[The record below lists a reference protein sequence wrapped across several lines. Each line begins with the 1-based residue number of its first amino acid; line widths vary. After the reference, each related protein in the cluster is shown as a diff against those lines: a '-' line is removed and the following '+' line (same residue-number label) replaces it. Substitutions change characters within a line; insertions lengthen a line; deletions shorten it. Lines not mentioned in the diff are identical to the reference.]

1 MEIKKDID
9 FGGLMNKNM
18 LRNSLFIGAL
28 LMAVS
33 PLLAADEQTFEQK
46 EQQLLS
52 AAEPEV
58 QTEAQA
64 ETEEIPKEIGEEDG
78 FWTKLKKAF
87 ATKEE
92 KPDLSNK
99 IEQEIQVLMFEGRTY
114 FRKGEYQKA
123 LNTFAEVT
131 KRDPYNPLARRYM
144 SSCNEKLIR
153 IEEDNVNLTALQR
166 IQDVE
171 KSMLI
176 MTEKQ
181 KDRDEAVASAGI
193 SNIADEKM
201 SRIIKELSFVDE
213 PMVNVFETIR
223 DEANFNLVMQPAV
236 ANSIQN
242 ATLTISLK
250 DISVADALAIICK
263 LRNLNYSVEGE
274 SIAITTKD
282 SARIISKTF
291 RLSRGLDTIE
301 VLNKESLRTPTD
313 KAKELLRRIGIQD
326 VQGASVVYDART
338 NQLIV
343 RNTAENLALIENFLK
358 YFDKTPSQ
366 VEIEARFVTVS
377 NDDMNELVF
386 RHFLTQNYRWNRKD
400 KYGDKYYLEAP
411 NKERE
416 MTSGLRYIR
425 SYMDE
430 DAYDPINSAYRIPS
444 TVDTGSDYGDYMS
457 IANLR
462 PNQPAYGDASIS
474 DIQTMYSSL
483 EQNNGTANEYRR
495 KSQAAYQAYQNFYR
509 QNQSILDG
517 NGPNKTYYQGQLES
531 LRSNYVANAT
541 RYVDALGSI
550 AGSQANIAKAKV
562 QDTSVNDGLGKVFDV
577 SGVLGPAQY
586 RSVIYALSNQEGV
599 ETIFAPKVTV
609 VSGNRAELKEVI
621 RIRYNKTIEEAE
633 DQDVDVGD
641 AQSVIYDY
649 AVTPKDWET
658 REYGT
663 KLVVTPSVQTDE
675 RTIELEV
682 NPEVSDLLGF
692 RRFVSSRNN
701 VYELPQFFVQ
711 NLKTTVLV
719 NDGDTLVMGGL
730 MKNDLVRTKDRTPI
744 LADLPWIGR
753 FWRGES
759 EVAKKSNL
767 LIFINAKLVDPSGT
781 PRRGAVV
788 KGATANR

>member
-1 MEIKKDID
+1 
-9 FGGLMNKNM
+9 MNKNM
-18 LRNSLFIGAL
+18 LKMSLFIGLVAL
-28 LMAVS
+28 AVS
-33 PLLAADEQTFEQK
+33 PLLAADDQTFEQK

-58 QTEAQA
+58 QTEAKA
-64 ETEEIPKEIGEEDG
+64 ETIEIPKEVGEEDG
-78 FWTKLKKAF
+78 FWTKIKKAF

-92 KPDLSNK
+92 KPDLDNK
-99 IEQEIQVLMFEGRTY
+99 TEQEIQVLMFEGRTY
-114 FRKGEYQKA
+114 YRKGEYQKA

-144 SSCNEKLIR
+144 SSCNEKLLR
-153 IEEDNVNLTALQR
+153 IEEDNVDLTALQR

-181 KDRDEAVASAGI
+181 KDRDEAVANAGI
-193 SNIADEKM
+193 STVTDEKM
-201 SRIIKELSFVDE
+201 NRVIKELSFVDE
-213 PMVNVFETIR
+213 PMVNVLESIR
-223 DEANFNLVMQPAV
+223 DEANLNLVMQPAA

-242 ATLTISLK
+242 ATLTLSLPN
-250 DISVADALAIICK
+250 ISVADALDMICK
-263 LRNLNYSVEGE
+263 LRKLNYSVDGE
-274 SIAITTKD
+274 SITITTQD
-282 SARIISKTF
+282 SARIISRTF
-291 RLSRGLDTIE
+291 RLSRGLDSIE

-313 KAKELLRRIGIQD
+313 KAKELLRRIGVTEVKD
-326 VQGASVVYDART
+326 ASVVYDART

-343 RNTAENLALIENFLK
+343 RNTADNLALIEKFLK
-358 YFDKTPSQ
+358 NFDKTPSQ
-366 VEIEARFVTVS
+366 VEIEARFVTVA

-386 RHFLTQNYRWNRKD
+386 RHFLTHNYRWNRKD

-425 SYMDE
+425 SFMDD
-430 DAYDPINSAYRIPS
+430 DAYDPVGSAYRLPDM
-444 TVDTGSDYGDYMS
+444 VDTGSDYGDYMS
-457 IANLR
+457 VAKLR
-462 PNQPAYGDASIS
+462 PNQPAYGNPAID
-474 DIQTMYSSL
+474 DIQSMYSSL
-483 EQNNGTANEYRR
+483 EQNTGTANEYKR
-495 KSQAAYQAYQNFYR
+495 KAQSSYQAMQNFYR
-509 QNQSILDG
+509 KYQSILD
-517 NGPNKTYYQGQLES
+517 NSSAPNRSFYMNQLET
-531 LRSNYVANAT
+531 LRSNYYSNAQS
-541 RYVDALGSI
+541 YVDALGSI
-550 AGSQANIAKAKV
+550 AGSQSSIANANVTDVVA
-562 QDTSVNDGLGKVFDV
+562 NDGLGKVFDI

-586 RSVIYALSNQEGV
+586 RSVIYALANQEGV

-621 RIRYNKTIEEAE
+621 RVRYNKTIEEAE

-730 MKNDLVRTKDRTPI
+730 MKNDLIRTKDRTPI

-781 PRRGAVV
+781 PRRGATV
-788 KGATANR
+788 KTAPTASR

>member
-1 MEIKKDID
+1 
-9 FGGLMNKNM
+9 MNKNM
-18 LRNSLFIGAL
+18 LKMSLIIGL
-28 LMAVS
+28 VMLAVS
-33 PLLAADEQTFEQK
+33 PLLADDEQTFEQK
-46 EQQLLS
+46 EQQLLN

-58 QTEAQA
+58 QTEAKA
-64 ETEEIPKEIGEEDG
+64 ETIEIPKEVGEEDG
-78 FWTKLKKAF
+78 FWTKIKNAF

-92 KPDLSNK
+92 KPDLDNK
-99 IEQEIQVLMFEGRTY
+99 TEQEIQVLMFEGRTY
-114 FRKGEYQKA
+114 YRKGEYQKA

-144 SSCNEKLIR
+144 SSCNEKLLR
-153 IEEDNVNLTALQR
+153 IEEDNVDLTALQR

-176 MTEKQ
+176 LTEKQ
-181 KDRDEAVASAGI
+181 KDRDEAVSNAGI
-193 SNIADEKM
+193 STVTDEKM
-201 SRIIKELSFVDE
+201 NRVIKELSFIDE
-213 PMVNVFETIR
+213 PMVNVLETIR
-223 DEANFNLVMQPAV
+223 EEANLNLVMQPAA

-242 ATLTISLK
+242 ATLTLSLQN
-250 DISVADALAIICK
+250 ISVADALDMICK
-263 LRNLNYSVEGE
+263 LRKLNYNADGE
-274 SIAITTKD
+274 SITITTQD
-282 SARIISKTF
+282 SARIISRTF
-291 RLSRGLDTIE
+291 RLSRGLDSIE

-313 KAKELLRRIGIQD
+313 KAKELLRRIGVTEVKD
-326 VQGASVVYDART
+326 ASVVYDART

-343 RNTAENLALIENFLK
+343 RNTAENLALIEKFLK
-358 YFDKTPSQ
+358 NFDKTPSQ

-377 NDDMNELVF
+377 NDNMNELVF
-386 RHFLTQNYRWNRKD
+386 RHFLTHNYRWNRKD

-425 SYMDE
+425 SFMDD
-430 DAYDPINSAYRIPS
+430 DAYDPVNSAYRMPS

-457 IANLR
+457 VAHLR
-462 PNQPAYGDASIS
+462 PNQPAYGAATIS
-474 DIQTMYSSL
+474 DIQSMYSSL
-483 EQNNGTANEYRR
+483 EQSTGTANEYKR
-495 KSQAAYQAYQNFYR
+495 KAQASYQAMQNFYR
-509 QNQSILDG
+509 QNQSILDNSSAPNRSFYMEQLG
-517 NGPNKTYYQGQLES
+517 N
-531 LRSNYVANAT
+531 LRSNYTSNAEK
-541 RYVDALGSI
+541 YVSALGSI
-550 AGSQANIAKAKV
+550 AGSQADIANAKV
-562 QDTSVNDGLGKVFDV
+562 QDTAIDDGLGKVFDI

-621 RIRYNKTIEEAE
+621 RVRYNKTIEEAE

-730 MKNDLVRTKDRTPI
+730 MKNDLIRTKDRTPI

-781 PRRGAVV
+781 PRRGATV
-788 KGATANR
+788 KTAPTASR

>member
-1 MEIKKDID
+1 MRQI
-9 FGGLMNKNM
+9 MT
-18 LRNSLFIGAL
+18 NSLIAGAL
-28 LMAVS
+28 MLAVTPLM
-33 PLLAADEQTFEQK
+33 AADEPTFAEK
-46 EQQLLS
+46 EQQLLN

-58 QTEAQA
+58 QTEAQP
-64 ETEEIPKEIGEEDG
+64 EVVEIPKEVGEEDG
-78 FWTKLKKAF
+78 FWTKIGKAF

-92 KPDLSNK
+92 SPDMNNK
-99 IEQEIQVLMFEGRTY
+99 TEQEVSVLMFEGRTY
-114 FRKGEYQKA
+114 YRKGEYQKA

-144 SSCNEKLIR
+144 SSCNEKLLR
-153 IEEDNVNLTALQR
+153 IEKDNVDLTAMQR

-181 KDRDEAVASAGI
+181 KDRGEAVENAGI
-193 SNIADEKM
+193 SNVADEKM
-201 SRIIKELSFVDE
+201 NRVIKQLDFVDE
-213 PMVNVFETIR
+213 PMTSVLETIR
-223 DEANFNLVMQPAV
+223 DEAALNLVMQPQV
-236 ANSIQN
+236 ASALQG
-242 ATLTISLK
+242 ATLTLSLK
-250 DISVADALAIICK
+250 DISVADALEMVCK
-263 LRNLNYSVEGE
+263 LRNLNYSVDGE
-274 SIAITTKD
+274 SISVTTKD

-291 RLSRGLDTIE
+291 RLSRSLESIE
-301 VLNKESLRTPTD
+301 VLNKESLRTPSD
-313 KAKELLRRIGIQD
+313 KAKELLRRLGVQD
-326 VQGASVVYDART
+326 VPGASVVYDARS

-343 RNTAENLALIENFLK
+343 RNTAENLNLIENWLK
-358 YFDKTPSQ
+358 NFDKTPSQ

-377 NDDMNELVF
+377 NEDMNELVF
-386 RHFLTQNYRWNRKD
+386 RHFLTKNYRWGRSN
-400 KYGDKYYLEAP
+400 KYGDRYYLSAP
-411 NKERE
+411 NKEKE

-430 DAYDPINSAYRIPS
+430 DAYDPLGSAYRLPS
-444 TVDTGSDYGDYMS
+444 TIDTGNDYDDYMGTK
-457 IANLR
+457 ALR
-462 PNQPAYGDASIS
+462 PQIGEYGQASIS
-474 DIQTMYSSL
+474 DIQSMYSSM
-483 EQNNGTANEYRR
+483 EQYSASAMENKR
-495 KSQAAYQAYQNFYR
+495 KAQAAYQAYNNFYR
-509 QNQSILDG
+509 QYQSIIDNSSNPRRDFYLSQLDVL
-517 NGPNKTYYQGQLES
+517 K
-531 LRSNYVANAT
+531 SNYTSSAT
-541 RYVDALGSI
+541 KYVDALGSVMGAQSDI
-550 AGSQANIAKAKV
+550 TQAGPV
-562 QDTSVNDGLGKVFDV
+562 QTAVDDGLGKVFDV
-577 SGVLGPAQY
+577 SGVLGPAQF
-586 RSVIYALSNQEGV
+586 RSVIYALNNQEGV

-621 RIRYNKTIEEAE
+621 RVRYNKTIEEAE

-711 NLKTTVLV
+711 NLKTTVYV

-730 MKNDLVRTKDRTPI
+730 MKNDVIRTKDKTPI
-744 LADLPWIGR
+744 LGDLPWIGR

-781 PRRGAVV
+781 PRRGNVA
-788 KGATANR
+788 KTATASR

>member
-1 MEIKKDID
+1 
-9 FGGLMNKNM
+9 MNKNM
-18 LRNSLFIGAL
+18 LKMSLIIGLVAL
-28 LMAVS
+28 AVS
-33 PLLAADEQTFEQK
+33 PLLAADDQTFEQK

-58 QTEAQA
+58 QTEAKA
-64 ETEEIPKEIGEEDG
+64 ETIEIPKEVGEEDG
-78 FWTKLKKAF
+78 FWTKIKKAF

-92 KPDLSNK
+92 KPDLDNK
-99 IEQEIQVLMFEGRTY
+99 TEQEIQVLMFEGRTY
-114 FRKGEYQKA
+114 YRKGEYQKA

-144 SSCNEKLIR
+144 SSCNEKLLR
-153 IEEDNVNLTALQR
+153 IEEDNVDLTALQR

-181 KDRDEAVASAGI
+181 KDRDEAVANAGI
-193 SNIADEKM
+193 STVTDEKM
-201 SRIIKELSFVDE
+201 NRVIKELSFVDE
-213 PMVNVFETIR
+213 PMVNVLESIR
-223 DEANFNLVMQPAV
+223 EEANLNLVMQPAA

-242 ATLTISLK
+242 ATLTLSLPN
-250 DISVADALAIICK
+250 ISVADALDMICK
-263 LRNLNYSVEGE
+263 LRKLNYSVDGE
-274 SIAITTKD
+274 SITITTQD
-282 SARIISKTF
+282 SARIISRTF
-291 RLSRGLDTIE
+291 RLSRGLDSIE

-313 KAKELLRRIGIQD
+313 KAKELLRRIGVTEVKD
-326 VQGASVVYDART
+326 ASVVYDART

-343 RNTAENLALIENFLK
+343 RNTADNLALIEKFLK
-358 YFDKTPSQ
+358 NFDKTPSQ
-366 VEIEARFVTVS
+366 VEIEARFVTVA

-386 RHFLTQNYRWNRKD
+386 RHFLTHNYRWNRKD

-425 SYMDE
+425 SFMDE
-430 DAYDPINSAYRIPS
+430 DAYDPVGSAYRLPDM
-444 TVDTGSDYGDYMS
+444 VDTGSDYGDYMS
-457 IANLR
+457 VAKLR
-462 PNQPAYGDASIS
+462 PNQPAYGNPAVD
-474 DIQTMYSSL
+474 DIQSMYSSL
-483 EQNNGTANEYRR
+483 EQNTGTANEYKR
-495 KSQAAYQAYQNFYR
+495 KAQSSYQAMQNFYR
-509 QNQSILDG
+509 QYQSILD
-517 NGPNKTYYQGQLES
+517 NSSSPNRSFYMNQLET
-531 LRSNYVANAT
+531 LRSNYYSNAQS
-541 RYVDALGSI
+541 YVDALGSI
-550 AGSQANIAKAKV
+550 AGSQSSIANANVNDVVA
-562 QDTSVNDGLGKVFDV
+562 NDGLGKVFDI

-586 RSVIYALSNQEGV
+586 RSVIYALANQEGV

-621 RIRYNKTIEEAE
+621 RVRYNKTIEEAE

-730 MKNDLVRTKDRTPI
+730 MKNDLIRTKDRTPI

-781 PRRGAVV
+781 PRRGATV
-788 KGATANR
+788 KTAPTASR

>member
-1 MEIKKDID
+1 
-9 FGGLMNKNM
+9 MNKNM
-18 LRNSLFIGAL
+18 LKMSLIIGL
-28 LMAVS
+28 VMLAVS
-33 PLLAADEQTFEQK
+33 PLLADDEQTFEQK
-46 EQQLLS
+46 EQQLLN

-58 QTEAQA
+58 QTEAKA
-64 ETEEIPKEIGEEDG
+64 ETIEIPKEVGEEDG
-78 FWTKLKKAF
+78 FWTKIKNAF

-92 KPDLSNK
+92 KPDLDNK
-99 IEQEIQVLMFEGRTY
+99 TEQEIQVLMFEGRTY
-114 FRKGEYQKA
+114 YRKGEYQKA

-144 SSCNEKLIR
+144 SSCNEKLLR
-153 IEEDNVNLTALQR
+153 IEEDNVDLTALQR

-176 MTEKQ
+176 LTEKQ
-181 KDRDEAVASAGI
+181 KDRDEAVSNAGI
-193 SNIADEKM
+193 STVTDEKM
-201 SRIIKELSFVDE
+201 NRVIKELSFIDE
-213 PMVNVFETIR
+213 PMVNVLETIR
-223 DEANFNLVMQPAV
+223 EEANLNLVMQPAA

-242 ATLTISLK
+242 ATLTLSLSN
-250 DISVADALAIICK
+250 ISVADALDMICK
-263 LRNLNYSVEGE
+263 LRKLNYNVDGE
-274 SIAITTKD
+274 SITITTQD
-282 SARIISKTF
+282 SARIISRTF
-291 RLSRGLDTIE
+291 RLSRGLDSIE

-313 KAKELLRRIGIQD
+313 KAKELLRRIGVTEVKD
-326 VQGASVVYDART
+326 ASVVYDSRT

-343 RNTAENLALIENFLK
+343 RNTAENLALIEKFLK
-358 YFDKTPSQ
+358 NFDKTPSQ

-377 NDDMNELVF
+377 NDNMNELVF
-386 RHFLTQNYRWNRKD
+386 RHFLTHNYRWNRKD

-425 SYMDE
+425 SFMDD
-430 DAYDPINSAYRIPS
+430 DAYDPVNSAYRMPS

-457 IANLR
+457 VAHLR
-462 PNQPAYGDASIS
+462 PNQPAYGATTIS
-474 DIQTMYSSL
+474 DIQSMYSSL
-483 EQNNGTANEYRR
+483 EQSTGTANEYKR
-495 KSQAAYQAYQNFYR
+495 KAQASYQAMQNFYR
-509 QNQSILDG
+509 QNQSIFD
-517 NGPNKTYYQGQLES
+517 NSSAPNRSFYVEQLGT
-531 LRSNYVANAT
+531 LRSNYTSNAEK
-541 RYVDALGSI
+541 YVSALGSI
-550 AGSQANIAKAKV
+550 AGSQADIANAKV
-562 QDTSVNDGLGKVFDV
+562 QDTAIDDGLGKVFDI

-621 RIRYNKTIEEAE
+621 RVRYNKTIEEAE

-730 MKNDLVRTKDRTPI
+730 MKNDLIRTKDRTPI

-781 PRRGAVV
+781 PRRGATV
-788 KGATANR
+788 KTAPTASR

>member
-1 MEIKKDID
+1 
-9 FGGLMNKNM
+9 MNKNM
-18 LRNSLFIGAL
+18 LKMSLFIGLVAL
-28 LMAVS
+28 AVS
-33 PLLAADEQTFEQK
+33 PLLAADDQTFEQK

-58 QTEAQA
+58 QTEAKA
-64 ETEEIPKEIGEEDG
+64 ETIEIPKEVGEEDG
-78 FWTKLKKAF
+78 FWTKIKKAF

-92 KPDLSNK
+92 KPDLDNK
-99 IEQEIQVLMFEGRTY
+99 TEQEIQVLMFEGRTY
-114 FRKGEYQKA
+114 YRKGEYQKA

-144 SSCNEKLIR
+144 SSCNEKLLR
-153 IEEDNVNLTALQR
+153 IEEDNVDLTALQR

-181 KDRDEAVASAGI
+181 KDRDEAVANAGI
-193 SNIADEKM
+193 STVTDEKM
-201 SRIIKELSFVDE
+201 NRVIKELSFVDE
-213 PMVNVFETIR
+213 PMVNVLESIR
-223 DEANFNLVMQPAV
+223 DEANLNLVMQPAA

-242 ATLTISLK
+242 ATLTLSLPN
-250 DISVADALAIICK
+250 ISVADALDMICK
-263 LRNLNYSVEGE
+263 LRKLNYNVDGE
-274 SIAITTKD
+274 SITITTQD
-282 SARIISKTF
+282 SARIISRTF
-291 RLSRGLDTIE
+291 RLSRGLDSIE

-313 KAKELLRRIGIQD
+313 KAKELLRRIGVTEVKD
-326 VQGASVVYDART
+326 ASVVYDART

-343 RNTAENLALIENFLK
+343 RNTADNLALIEKFLK
-358 YFDKTPSQ
+358 NFDKTPSQ
-366 VEIEARFVTVS
+366 VEIEARFVTVA

-386 RHFLTQNYRWNRKD
+386 RHFLTHNYRWNRKD

-425 SYMDE
+425 SFMDD
-430 DAYDPINSAYRIPS
+430 DAYDPVGSAYRLPDM
-444 TVDTGSDYGDYMS
+444 VDTGSDYGDYMS
-457 IANLR
+457 VAKLR
-462 PNQPAYGDASIS
+462 PNQPAYGNPAVD
-474 DIQTMYSSL
+474 DIQSMYSSL
-483 EQNNGTANEYRR
+483 EQNTGTANEYKR
-495 KSQAAYQAYQNFYR
+495 KAQSSYQAMQNFYR
-509 QNQSILDG
+509 QYQSILD
-517 NGPNKTYYQGQLES
+517 NSSAPNRSFYMNQLET
-531 LRSNYVANAT
+531 LRSNYYSNAQS
-541 RYVDALGSI
+541 YVDALGSI
-550 AGSQANIAKAKV
+550 AGSQSSIANANVTDVVA
-562 QDTSVNDGLGKVFDV
+562 NDGLGKVFDI

-586 RSVIYALSNQEGV
+586 RSVIYALANQEGV

-621 RIRYNKTIEEAE
+621 RVRYNKTIEEAE

-730 MKNDLVRTKDRTPI
+730 MKNDLIRTKDRTPI

-781 PRRGAVV
+781 PRRGATV
-788 KGATANR
+788 KTAPTASR

>member
-1 MEIKKDID
+1 
-9 FGGLMNKNM
+9 MNKNILIM
-18 LRNSLFIGAL
+18 SLAVGAFL
-28 LMAVS
+28 VAS
-33 PLLAADEQTFEQK
+33 SSLLAADEQTFEQK
-46 EQQLLS
+46 EQQLLN

-58 QTEAQA
+58 QTEAKA
-64 ETEEIPKEIGEEDG
+64 ETIEIPKEVGEEDS
-78 FWTKLKKAF
+78 FWTKLKNAF
-87 ATKEE
+87 AEKEE
-92 KPDLSNK
+92 KPDLDNK
-99 IEQEIQVLMFEGRTY
+99 TEQEIQVLMFEGRTY
-114 FRKGEYQKA
+114 YRKGEYQKA

-144 SSCNEKLIR
+144 SSCNEKLLR
-153 IEEDNVNLTALQR
+153 IEEDNVDLTALQR

-176 MTEKQ
+176 LTKNQ
-181 KDRDEAVASAGI
+181 KDRDEAVSNAGI
-193 SNIADEKM
+193 STVADEKM
-201 SRIIKELSFVDE
+201 NRVIKELSFVEE
-213 PMVNVFETIR
+213 PMSSVFETIK
-223 DEANFNLVMQPAV
+223 DESGLNLVMQPAV

-242 ATLTISLK
+242 ATLTINVK
-250 DISVADALAIICK
+250 NISVADALEMICK
-263 LRNLNYSVEGE
+263 LRSLNYSVDGE
-274 SIAITTKD
+274 SITITTKD

-291 RLSRGLDTIE
+291 RLSRGLDSIE

-313 KAKELLRRIGIQD
+313 KAKELLRRIGVTEVKD
-326 VQGASVVYDART
+326 ASVVYDSRT
-338 NQLIV
+338 SQLIV
-343 RNTAENLALIENFLK
+343 RNTAENLSLIENFLK
-358 YFDKTPSQ
+358 NFDKTPSQ

-377 NDDMNELVF
+377 NDNMNELVF
-386 RHFLTQNYRWNRKD
+386 RHFLTHNYRWNRKD

-411 NKERE
+411 NTERE

-425 SYMDE
+425 SFMDD
-430 DAYDPINSAYRIPS
+430 DAYDPINSAYRLPS
-444 TVDTGSDYGDYMS
+444 TVDTGSDYGDFMS
-457 IANLR
+457 VAHLR
-462 PNQPAYGDASIS
+462 PNQKYGDPTVS
-474 DIQTMYSSL
+474 DIQSMYSTL
-483 EQNNGTANEYRR
+483 EQSTGTANEYRR
-495 KSQAAYQAYQNFYR
+495 KAQASYQAYQNFYR
-509 QNQSILDG
+509 QNQSIFD
-517 NGPNKTYYQGQLES
+517 NSSAPNRNFYVEQLGD
-531 LRSNYVANAT
+531 LRSNWVSNAQK
-541 RYVDALGSI
+541 YVDALGSI
-550 AGSQANIAKAKV
+550 TDNRASIANAQV
-562 QDTSVNDGLGKVFDV
+562 QDTSINDGIGKVFDI

-586 RSVIYALSNQEGV
+586 RSVIYALANQEGV

-621 RIRYNKTIEEAE
+621 RVRYNKTIEEAE

-730 MKNDLVRTKDRTPI
+730 MKNDLIRTKDRTPI

-781 PRRGAVV
+781 PRRGATV
-788 KGATANR
+788 KTANASR

>member
-1 MEIKKDID
+1 
-9 FGGLMNKNM
+9 MNKNM
-18 LRNSLFIGAL
+18 LKMSLIIGLVAL
-28 LMAVS
+28 AVS
-33 PLLAADEQTFEQK
+33 PLLAADDQTFEQK

-58 QTEAQA
+58 QTEAKA
-64 ETEEIPKEIGEEDG
+64 ETIEIPKEVGEEDG
-78 FWTKLKKAF
+78 FWTKIKKAF

-92 KPDLSNK
+92 KPDLDNK
-99 IEQEIQVLMFEGRTY
+99 TEQEIQVLMFEGRTY
-114 FRKGEYQKA
+114 YRKGEYQKA

-144 SSCNEKLIR
+144 SSCNEKLLR
-153 IEEDNVNLTALQR
+153 IEEDNVDLTALQR

-181 KDRDEAVASAGI
+181 KDRDEAVANAGI
-193 SNIADEKM
+193 STVTDEKM
-201 SRIIKELSFVDE
+201 NRVIKELSFVDE
-213 PMVNVFETIR
+213 PMVNVLESIR
-223 DEANFNLVMQPAV
+223 DEANLNLVMQPAA

-242 ATLTISLK
+242 ATLTLSLPN
-250 DISVADALAIICK
+250 ISVADALDMICK
-263 LRNLNYSVEGE
+263 LRKLNYSVDGE
-274 SIAITTKD
+274 SITITTQD
-282 SARIISKTF
+282 SARIISRTF
-291 RLSRGLDTIE
+291 RLSRGLDSIE

-313 KAKELLRRIGIQD
+313 KAKELLRRIGVTEVKD
-326 VQGASVVYDART
+326 ASVVYDART

-343 RNTAENLALIENFLK
+343 RNTADNLALIEKFLK
-358 YFDKTPSQ
+358 NFDKTPSQ
-366 VEIEARFVTVS
+366 VEIEARFVTVA

-386 RHFLTQNYRWNRKD
+386 RHFLTHNYRWNRKD

-425 SYMDE
+425 SFMDD
-430 DAYDPINSAYRIPS
+430 DAYDPVGSAYRLPDM
-444 TVDTGSDYGDYMS
+444 VDTGSDYGDYMS
-457 IANLR
+457 VAKLR
-462 PNQPAYGDASIS
+462 PNQPAYGNPAVD
-474 DIQTMYSSL
+474 DIQSMYSSL
-483 EQNNGTANEYRR
+483 EQNTGTANEYKR
-495 KSQAAYQAYQNFYR
+495 KAQSSYQAMQNFYR
-509 QNQSILDG
+509 QYQSILD
-517 NGPNKTYYQGQLES
+517 NSSAPSRSFYMNQLET
-531 LRSNYVANAT
+531 LRSNYYSNAQS
-541 RYVDALGSI
+541 YVDALGSI
-550 AGSQANIAKAKV
+550 AGSQSSIANANVTDVVA
-562 QDTSVNDGLGKVFDV
+562 NDGLGKVFDI

-586 RSVIYALSNQEGV
+586 RSVIYALANQEGV

-621 RIRYNKTIEEAE
+621 RVRYNKTIEEAE

-730 MKNDLVRTKDRTPI
+730 MKNDLIRTKDRTPI

-781 PRRGAVV
+781 PRRGATV
-788 KGATANR
+788 KTAPTASR

>member
-1 MEIKKDID
+1 
-9 FGGLMNKNM
+9 MNKNM
-18 LRNSLFIGAL
+18 LRMSLIIGL
-28 LMAVS
+28 VMLAVS

-58 QTEAQA
+58 QTEAKA
-64 ETEEIPKEIGEEDG
+64 ETIEIPKEVGEEDG
-78 FWTKLKKAF
+78 FWTKLKNAF

-92 KPDLSNK
+92 KPDLDNK
-99 IEQEIQVLMFEGRTY
+99 TEQEIQVLMFEGRTY
-114 FRKGEYQKA
+114 YRKGEYRNA
-123 LNTFAEVT
+123 LNSFAEVT
-131 KRDPYNPLARRYM
+131 KRDPFNPLARRYM
-144 SSCNEKLIR
+144 SSCNEKLLR
-153 IEEDNVNLTALQR
+153 IEEDNVDLTALQR

-176 MTEKQ
+176 LTEKQ
-181 KDRDEAVASAGI
+181 KDRDEAVANAGI
-193 SNIADEKM
+193 STVTDEKM
-201 SRIIKELSFVDE
+201 NRVIKELSFIDE
-213 PMVNVFETIR
+213 PMVNVLETIR
-223 DEANFNLVMQPAV
+223 EEANLNLVMQPAA

-242 ATLTISLK
+242 VTLTLTLT
-250 DISVADALAIICK
+250 DISVADALDMICK
-263 LRNLNYSVEGE
+263 LRKLNYSVDGE
-274 SIAITTKD
+274 SITITTQD
-282 SARIISKTF
+282 SARIISRTF
-291 RLSRGLDTIE
+291 RLSRGLDSIE

-313 KAKELLRRIGIQD
+313 KAKELLRRIG
-326 VQGASVVYDART
+326 VTEVKEASVVYDART

-343 RNTAENLALIENFLK
+343 RNTAENLALIEKFLK
-358 YFDKTPSQ
+358 NFDKTPSQ

-377 NDDMNELVF
+377 NDNMNELVF
-386 RHFLTQNYRWNRKD
+386 RHFLTHNYRWNRKD

-425 SYMDE
+425 SFMDD
-430 DAYDPINSAYRIPS
+430 DAYDPVNSAYRLPS

-457 IANLR
+457 VAHLR
-462 PNQPAYGDASIS
+462 PNQPQYGAATIE
-474 DIQTMYSSL
+474 DIQSMYSSL
-483 EQNNGTANEYRR
+483 EQSTGTATEYKR
-495 KSQAAYQAYQNFYR
+495 KAQASYQAMQNFYR
-509 QNQSILDG
+509 QNQSIFD
-517 NGPNKTYYQGQLES
+517 NSSAPNRAFYMEQLGT
-531 LRSNYVANAT
+531 LRSNYTSNAQK
-541 RYVDALGSI
+541 YVDALGSI
-550 AGSQANIAKAKV
+550 AGSQANIAKANV
-562 QDTSVNDGLGKVFDV
+562 QDTVADDGLGKVFDI

-621 RIRYNKTIEEAE
+621 RVRYNKTIEEAE

-781 PRRGAVV
+781 PRRGATV
-788 KGATANR
+788 KTAPTAAR

>member
-1 MEIKKDID
+1 
-9 FGGLMNKNM
+9 MNKNM
-18 LRNSLFIGAL
+18 LKMSLIIGL
-28 LMAVS
+28 VMLAVS
-33 PLLAADEQTFEQK
+33 PLLADDEQTFEQK
-46 EQQLLS
+46 EQQLLN

-58 QTEAQA
+58 QTEAKA
-64 ETEEIPKEIGEEDG
+64 ETIEIPKEVGEEDG
-78 FWTKLKKAF
+78 FWTKIKNAF

-92 KPDLSNK
+92 KPDLDNK
-99 IEQEIQVLMFEGRTY
+99 TEQEIQVLMFEGRTY
-114 FRKGEYQKA
+114 YRKGEYQKA

-144 SSCNEKLIR
+144 SSCNEKLLR
-153 IEEDNVNLTALQR
+153 IEEDNVDLTALQR

-176 MTEKQ
+176 LTEKQ
-181 KDRDEAVASAGI
+181 KDRDEAVSNAGI
-193 SNIADEKM
+193 STVTDEKM
-201 SRIIKELSFVDE
+201 NRVIKELSFIDE
-213 PMVNVFETIR
+213 PMVNVLETIR
-223 DEANFNLVMQPAV
+223 EEANLNLVMQPAA

-242 ATLTISLK
+242 ATLTLSLQN
-250 DISVADALAIICK
+250 ISVADALDMICK
-263 LRNLNYSVEGE
+263 LRKLNYNADGE
-274 SIAITTKD
+274 SITITTQD
-282 SARIISKTF
+282 SARIISRTF
-291 RLSRGLDTIE
+291 RLSRGLDSIE

-313 KAKELLRRIGIQD
+313 KAKELLRRIGVTEVKD
-326 VQGASVVYDART
+326 ASVVYDART

-343 RNTAENLALIENFLK
+343 RNTAENLALIEKFLK
-358 YFDKTPSQ
+358 NFDKTPSQ

-377 NDDMNELVF
+377 NDNMNELVF
-386 RHFLTQNYRWNRKD
+386 RHFLTHNYRWNRKD

-425 SYMDE
+425 SFMDD
-430 DAYDPINSAYRIPS
+430 DAYDPVNSAYRMPS

-457 IANLR
+457 VAHLR
-462 PNQPAYGDASIS
+462 PNQPAYGAATIS
-474 DIQTMYSSL
+474 DIQSMYSSL
-483 EQNNGTANEYRR
+483 EQSTGTANEYKR
-495 KSQAAYQAYQNFYR
+495 KAQASYQAMQNFYR
-509 QNQSILDG
+509 QNQSILDNSSAPNRTFYLEQLG
-517 NGPNKTYYQGQLES
+517 N
-531 LRSNYVANAT
+531 LRSNYTSNAEK
-541 RYVDALGSI
+541 YVSALGSI
-550 AGSQANIAKAKV
+550 AGSQADIANAKV
-562 QDTSVNDGLGKVFDV
+562 QDTAIDDGLGKVFDI

-586 RSVIYALSNQEGV
+586 RSVIYALANQEGV

-621 RIRYNKTIEEAE
+621 RVRYNKTIEEAE

-730 MKNDLVRTKDRTPI
+730 MKNDLIRTKDRTPI

-781 PRRGAVV
+781 PRRGATV
-788 KGATANR
+788 KTAPTASR

>member
-1 MEIKKDID
+1 
-9 FGGLMNKNM
+9 MNKNM
-18 LRNSLFIGAL
+18 LKMSLIIGL
-28 LMAVS
+28 VMLAVS
-33 PLLAADEQTFEQK
+33 PLLADDEQTFEQK
-46 EQQLLS
+46 EQQLLN

-58 QTEAQA
+58 QTEAKA
-64 ETEEIPKEIGEEDG
+64 ETIEIPKEVGEEDG
-78 FWTKLKKAF
+78 FWTKIKNAF

-92 KPDLSNK
+92 KPDLDNK
-99 IEQEIQVLMFEGRTY
+99 TEQEIQVLMFEGRTY
-114 FRKGEYQKA
+114 YRKGEYQKA

-144 SSCNEKLIR
+144 SSCNEKLLR
-153 IEEDNVNLTALQR
+153 IEEDNVDLTALQR

-176 MTEKQ
+176 LTEKQ
-181 KDRDEAVASAGI
+181 KDRDEAVSNAGI
-193 SNIADEKM
+193 STVTDEKM
-201 SRIIKELSFVDE
+201 NRVIKELSFIDE
-213 PMVNVFETIR
+213 PMVNVLETIR
-223 DEANFNLVMQPAV
+223 EEANLNLVMQPAA

-242 ATLTISLK
+242 ATLTLSLQN
-250 DISVADALAIICK
+250 ISVADALDMICK
-263 LRNLNYSVEGE
+263 LRKLNYNVDGE
-274 SIAITTKD
+274 SITITTQD
-282 SARIISKTF
+282 SARIISRTF
-291 RLSRGLDTIE
+291 RLSRGLDSIE

-313 KAKELLRRIGIQD
+313 KAKELLRRIGVTEVKD
-326 VQGASVVYDART
+326 ASVVYDART

-343 RNTAENLALIENFLK
+343 RNTAENLALIEKFLK
-358 YFDKTPSQ
+358 NFDKTPSQ

-377 NDDMNELVF
+377 NDNMNELVF
-386 RHFLTQNYRWNRKD
+386 RHFLTHNYRWNRKD

-425 SYMDE
+425 SFMDD
-430 DAYDPINSAYRIPS
+430 DAYDPVNSAYRMPS

-457 IANLR
+457 VAHLR
-462 PNQPAYGDASIS
+462 PNQPAYGAATIS
-474 DIQTMYSSL
+474 DIQSMYSSL
-483 EQNNGTANEYRR
+483 EQSTGTANEYKR
-495 KSQAAYQAYQNFYR
+495 KAQASYQAMQNFYR
-509 QNQSILDG
+509 QNQSILDNSSAPNRSFYVEQLG
-517 NGPNKTYYQGQLES
+517 N
-531 LRSNYVANAT
+531 LRSNYTSNAEK
-541 RYVDALGSI
+541 YVSALGSI
-550 AGSQANIAKAKV
+550 AGSQADIANAKV
-562 QDTSVNDGLGKVFDV
+562 QDTAIDDGLGKVFDI

-621 RIRYNKTIEEAE
+621 RVRYNKTIEEAE

-730 MKNDLVRTKDRTPI
+730 MKNDLIRTKDRTPI

-781 PRRGAVV
+781 PRRGATV
-788 KGATANR
+788 KTAPTASR

>member
-1 MEIKKDID
+1 
-9 FGGLMNKNM
+9 MNKNM
-18 LRNSLFIGAL
+18 LKMSLIIGLVAL
-28 LMAVS
+28 AVS
-33 PLLAADEQTFEQK
+33 PLLAADDQTFEQK

-58 QTEAQA
+58 QTEAKA
-64 ETEEIPKEIGEEDG
+64 ETIEIPKEVGEEDG
-78 FWTKLKKAF
+78 FWTKIKKAF

-92 KPDLSNK
+92 KPDLDNK
-99 IEQEIQVLMFEGRTY
+99 TEQEIQVLMFEGRTY
-114 FRKGEYQKA
+114 YRKGEYQKA

-144 SSCNEKLIR
+144 SSCNEKLLR
-153 IEEDNVNLTALQR
+153 IEEDNVDLTALQR

-181 KDRDEAVASAGI
+181 KDRDEAVANAGI
-193 SNIADEKM
+193 STVTDEKM
-201 SRIIKELSFVDE
+201 NRVIKELSFVDE
-213 PMVNVFETIR
+213 PMVNVLESIR
-223 DEANFNLVMQPAV
+223 DEANLNLVMQPAA

-242 ATLTISLK
+242 ATLTLSLPN
-250 DISVADALAIICK
+250 ISVADALDMICK
-263 LRNLNYSVEGE
+263 LRKLNYSVDGE
-274 SIAITTKD
+274 SITITTQD
-282 SARIISKTF
+282 SARIISRTF
-291 RLSRGLDTIE
+291 RLSRGLDSIE

-313 KAKELLRRIGIQD
+313 KAKELLRRIGVTEVKD
-326 VQGASVVYDART
+326 ASVVYDART

-343 RNTAENLALIENFLK
+343 RNTADNLALIEKFLK
-358 YFDKTPSQ
+358 NFDKTPSQ
-366 VEIEARFVTVS
+366 VEIEARFVTVA

-386 RHFLTQNYRWNRKD
+386 RHFLTHNYRWNRKD

-425 SYMDE
+425 SFMDD
-430 DAYDPINSAYRIPS
+430 DAYDPVGSAYRLPDM
-444 TVDTGSDYGDYMS
+444 VDTGSDYGDYMS
-457 IANLR
+457 VAKLR
-462 PNQPAYGDASIS
+462 PNQPAYGNPAVD
-474 DIQTMYSSL
+474 DIQSMYSSL
-483 EQNNGTANEYRR
+483 EQNTGTANEYKR
-495 KSQAAYQAYQNFYR
+495 KAQSSYQAMQNFYR
-509 QNQSILDG
+509 QYQSILD
-517 NGPNKTYYQGQLES
+517 NSSAPNRSFYMNQLET
-531 LRSNYVANAT
+531 LRSNYYSNAQS
-541 RYVDALGSI
+541 YVDALGSI
-550 AGSQANIAKAKV
+550 AGSQSSIANANVTDVVA
-562 QDTSVNDGLGKVFDV
+562 NDGLGKVFDI

-586 RSVIYALSNQEGV
+586 RSVIYALANQEGV

-621 RIRYNKTIEEAE
+621 RVRYNKTIEEAE

-730 MKNDLVRTKDRTPI
+730 MKNDLIRTKDRTPI

-781 PRRGAVV
+781 PRRGATV
-788 KGATANR
+788 KTAPTASR

>member
-1 MEIKKDID
+1 
-9 FGGLMNKNM
+9 MNKNM
-18 LRNSLFIGAL
+18 LKMSLFIGLVAL
-28 LMAVS
+28 AVS
-33 PLLAADEQTFEQK
+33 PLLAADDQTFEQK

-58 QTEAQA
+58 QTEAKA
-64 ETEEIPKEIGEEDG
+64 ETIEIPKEVGEEDG
-78 FWTKLKKAF
+78 FWTKIKKAF

-92 KPDLSNK
+92 KPDLDNK
-99 IEQEIQVLMFEGRTY
+99 TEQEIQVLMFEGRTY
-114 FRKGEYQKA
+114 YRKGEYQKA

-144 SSCNEKLIR
+144 SSCNEKLLR
-153 IEEDNVNLTALQR
+153 IEEDNVDLTALQR
-166 IQDVE
+166 IQDIE

-181 KDRDEAVASAGI
+181 KDRDEAVSNAGI
-193 SNIADEKM
+193 STVTDEKM
-201 SRIIKELSFVDE
+201 NRVIKELSFVDE
-213 PMVNVFETIR
+213 PMVNVLESIR
-223 DEANFNLVMQPAV
+223 DEANLNLVMQPAA

-242 ATLTISLK
+242 ATLTLSLPN
-250 DISVADALAIICK
+250 ISVADALDMICK
-263 LRNLNYSVEGE
+263 LRKLNYNVDGE
-274 SIAITTKD
+274 SITITTQD
-282 SARIISKTF
+282 SARIISRTF
-291 RLSRGLDTIE
+291 RLSRGLDSIE

-313 KAKELLRRIGIQD
+313 KAKELLRRIGVTEVKD
-326 VQGASVVYDART
+326 ASVVYDART

-343 RNTAENLALIENFLK
+343 RNTADNLALIEKFLK
-358 YFDKTPSQ
+358 NFDKTPSQ
-366 VEIEARFVTVS
+366 VEIEARFVTVA

-386 RHFLTQNYRWNRKD
+386 RHFLTHNYRWNRKD

-425 SYMDE
+425 SFMDD
-430 DAYDPINSAYRIPS
+430 DAYDPVGSAYRLPDM
-444 TVDTGSDYGDYMS
+444 VDTGSDYGDYMS
-457 IANLR
+457 VAKLR
-462 PNQPAYGDASIS
+462 PNQPAYGNPAVD
-474 DIQTMYSSL
+474 DIQSMYSSL
-483 EQNNGTANEYRR
+483 EQNTGTANEYKR
-495 KSQAAYQAYQNFYR
+495 KAQSSYQAMQNFYR
-509 QNQSILDG
+509 QYQSILD
-517 NGPNKTYYQGQLES
+517 NSSAPNRSFYMNQLET
-531 LRSNYVANAT
+531 LRSNYYSNAQS
-541 RYVDALGSI
+541 YVDALGSI
-550 AGSQANIAKAKV
+550 AGSQSSIANANVTDVVA
-562 QDTSVNDGLGKVFDV
+562 NDGLGKVFDI

-586 RSVIYALSNQEGV
+586 RSVIYALANQEGV

-621 RIRYNKTIEEAE
+621 RVRYNKTIEEAE

-730 MKNDLVRTKDRTPI
+730 MKNDLIRTKDRTPI

-781 PRRGAVV
+781 PRRGATV
-788 KGATANR
+788 KTAPTASR

>member
-1 MEIKKDID
+1 
-9 FGGLMNKNM
+9 MNKNM
-18 LRNSLFIGAL
+18 LKMSLFIGLVAL
-28 LMAVS
+28 AVS
-33 PLLAADEQTFEQK
+33 PLLAADDQTFEQK

-58 QTEAQA
+58 QTEAKA
-64 ETEEIPKEIGEEDG
+64 ETIEIPKEVGEEDG
-78 FWTKLKKAF
+78 FWTKIKKAF

-92 KPDLSNK
+92 KPDLDNK
-99 IEQEIQVLMFEGRTY
+99 TEQEIQVLMFEGRTY
-114 FRKGEYQKA
+114 YRKGEYQKA

-144 SSCNEKLIR
+144 SSCNEKLLR
-153 IEEDNVNLTALQR
+153 IEEDNVDLTALQR

-181 KDRDEAVASAGI
+181 KDRDEAVANAGI
-193 SNIADEKM
+193 STVTDEKM
-201 SRIIKELSFVDE
+201 NRVIKELSFVDE
-213 PMVNVFETIR
+213 PMVNVLESIR
-223 DEANFNLVMQPAV
+223 DEANLNLVMQPAA

-242 ATLTISLK
+242 ATLTLSLPN
-250 DISVADALAIICK
+250 ISVADALDMICK
-263 LRNLNYSVEGE
+263 LRKLNYSVDGE
-274 SIAITTKD
+274 SITITTQD
-282 SARIISKTF
+282 SARIISRTF
-291 RLSRGLDTIE
+291 RLSRGLDSIE

-313 KAKELLRRIGIQD
+313 KAKELLRRIGVTEVKD
-326 VQGASVVYDART
+326 ASVVYDART

-343 RNTAENLALIENFLK
+343 RNTADNLALIEKFLK
-358 YFDKTPSQ
+358 NFDKTPSQ
-366 VEIEARFVTVS
+366 VEIEARFVTVA

-386 RHFLTQNYRWNRKD
+386 RHFLTHNYRWNRKD

-425 SYMDE
+425 SFMDD
-430 DAYDPINSAYRIPS
+430 DAYDPVGSAYRLPDM
-444 TVDTGSDYGDYMS
+444 VDTGSDYGDYMS
-457 IANLR
+457 VAKLR
-462 PNQPAYGDASIS
+462 PNQPAYGNPAVD
-474 DIQTMYSSL
+474 DIQSMYSSL
-483 EQNNGTANEYRR
+483 EQNTGTANEYKR
-495 KSQAAYQAYQNFYR
+495 KAQSSYQAMQNFYR
-509 QNQSILDG
+509 QYQSILD
-517 NGPNKTYYQGQLES
+517 NSSAPNRSFYMNQLET
-531 LRSNYVANAT
+531 LRSNYYSNAQS
-541 RYVDALGSI
+541 YVDALGSI
-550 AGSQANIAKAKV
+550 AGSQSSIANANVTDVVA
-562 QDTSVNDGLGKVFDV
+562 NDGLGKVFDI

-586 RSVIYALSNQEGV
+586 RSVIYALANQEGV

-621 RIRYNKTIEEAE
+621 RVRYNKTIEEAE

-730 MKNDLVRTKDRTPI
+730 MKNDLIRTKDRTPI

-781 PRRGAVV
+781 PRRGATV
-788 KGATANR
+788 KTAPTASR

>member
-1 MEIKKDID
+1 
-9 FGGLMNKNM
+9 MNKNM
-18 LRNSLFIGAL
+18 LKMSLIIGL
-28 LMAVS
+28 VMLAVS
-33 PLLAADEQTFEQK
+33 PLLADDEQTFEQK
-46 EQQLLS
+46 EQQLLN

-58 QTEAQA
+58 QTEAKA
-64 ETEEIPKEIGEEDG
+64 ETIEIPKEVGEEDG
-78 FWTKLKKAF
+78 FWTKLKNAF

-92 KPDLSNK
+92 KPDLDNK
-99 IEQEIQVLMFEGRTY
+99 TEQEIQVLMFEGRTY
-114 FRKGEYQKA
+114 YRKGEYQKA

-144 SSCNEKLIR
+144 SSCNEKLLR
-153 IEEDNVNLTALQR
+153 IEEDNVDLTALQR

-176 MTEKQ
+176 LTEKQ
-181 KDRDEAVASAGI
+181 KDRDEAVSNAGI
-193 SNIADEKM
+193 STVTDEKM
-201 SRIIKELSFVDE
+201 NRVIKELSFIDE
-213 PMVNVFETIR
+213 PMVNVLETIR
-223 DEANFNLVMQPAV
+223 EEANLNLVMQPAA

-242 ATLTISLK
+242 ATLTLSLTN
-250 DISVADALAIICK
+250 ISVADALDMICK
-263 LRNLNYSVEGE
+263 LRKLNYNADGE
-274 SIAITTKD
+274 SITITTQD
-282 SARIISKTF
+282 SARIISRTF
-291 RLSRGLDTIE
+291 RLSRGLDSIE

-313 KAKELLRRIGIQD
+313 KAKELLRRIGVTEVKD
-326 VQGASVVYDART
+326 ASVVYDART

-343 RNTAENLALIENFLK
+343 RNTAENLALIEKFLK
-358 YFDKTPSQ
+358 NFDKTPSQ

-377 NDDMNELVF
+377 NDNMNELVF
-386 RHFLTQNYRWNRKD
+386 RHFLTHNYRWNRKD

-425 SYMDE
+425 SFMDD
-430 DAYDPINSAYRIPS
+430 DAYDPVNSAYRMPS

-457 IANLR
+457 VAHLR
-462 PNQPAYGDASIS
+462 PNQPAYGAVTIS
-474 DIQTMYSSL
+474 DIQSMYSSL
-483 EQNNGTANEYRR
+483 EQSTGTANEYKR
-495 KSQAAYQAYQNFYR
+495 KAQASYQAMQNFYR
-509 QNQSILDG
+509 QNQSIFD
-517 NGPNKTYYQGQLES
+517 NSSAPNRSFYMEQLGT
-531 LRSNYVANAT
+531 LRSNYTSNAQK
-541 RYVDALGSI
+541 YVDALGSI
-550 AGSQANIAKAKV
+550 AGSQANIAKANV
-562 QDTSVNDGLGKVFDV
+562 QDTVADDGLGKVFDI

-621 RIRYNKTIEEAE
+621 RVRYNKTIEEAE

-781 PRRGAVV
+781 PRRGATV
-788 KGATANR
+788 KTAPTASR

>member
-1 MEIKKDID
+1 
-9 FGGLMNKNM
+9 MNKNM
-18 LRNSLFIGAL
+18 LKMSLFIGLVAL
-28 LMAVS
+28 AVS
-33 PLLAADEQTFEQK
+33 PLLAADDQTFEQK

-58 QTEAQA
+58 QTEAKA
-64 ETEEIPKEIGEEDG
+64 ETIEIPKEVGEEDG
-78 FWTKLKKAF
+78 FWTKIKKAF

-92 KPDLSNK
+92 KPDLDNK
-99 IEQEIQVLMFEGRTY
+99 TEQEIQVLMFEGRTY
-114 FRKGEYQKA
+114 YRKGEYQKA

-144 SSCNEKLIR
+144 SSCNEKLLR
-153 IEEDNVNLTALQR
+153 IEEDNVDLTALQR
-166 IQDVE
+166 IQDIE

-181 KDRDEAVASAGI
+181 KDRDEAVSNAGI
-193 SNIADEKM
+193 STVTDEKM
-201 SRIIKELSFVDE
+201 NRVIKELSFVDE
-213 PMVNVFETIR
+213 PMVNVLESIR
-223 DEANFNLVMQPAV
+223 DEANLNLVMQPAA

-242 ATLTISLK
+242 ATLTLSLPN
-250 DISVADALAIICK
+250 ISVADALDMICK
-263 LRNLNYSVEGE
+263 LRKLNYSVDGE
-274 SIAITTKD
+274 SITITTQD
-282 SARIISKTF
+282 SARIISRTF
-291 RLSRGLDTIE
+291 RLSRGLDSIE

-313 KAKELLRRIGIQD
+313 KAKELLRRIGVTEVKD
-326 VQGASVVYDART
+326 ASVVYDART

-343 RNTAENLALIENFLK
+343 RNTADNLALIEKFLK
-358 YFDKTPSQ
+358 NFDKTPSQ
-366 VEIEARFVTVS
+366 VEIEARFVTVA

-386 RHFLTQNYRWNRKD
+386 RHFLTHNYRWNRKD

-425 SYMDE
+425 SFMDE
-430 DAYDPINSAYRIPS
+430 DAYDPVGSAYRLPDM
-444 TVDTGSDYGDYMS
+444 VDTGSDYGDYMS
-457 IANLR
+457 VAKLR
-462 PNQPAYGDASIS
+462 PNQPAYGNPAID
-474 DIQTMYSSL
+474 DIQSMYSSL
-483 EQNNGTANEYRR
+483 EQNTGTANEYKR
-495 KSQAAYQAYQNFYR
+495 KAQSSYQAMQNFYR
-509 QNQSILDG
+509 QYQSILD
-517 NGPNKTYYQGQLES
+517 NSSSPNRSFYMNQLET
-531 LRSNYVANAT
+531 LRSNYYSNAQS
-541 RYVDALGSI
+541 YVDALGSI
-550 AGSQANIAKAKV
+550 AGSQSSIANANVNDVVA
-562 QDTSVNDGLGKVFDV
+562 NDGLGKVFDI

-586 RSVIYALSNQEGV
+586 RSVIYALANQEGV

-621 RIRYNKTIEEAE
+621 RVRYNKTIEEAE

-730 MKNDLVRTKDRTPI
+730 MKNDLIRTKDRTPI

-781 PRRGAVV
+781 PRRGATV
-788 KGATANR
+788 KTAPTASR

>member
-1 MEIKKDID
+1 
-9 FGGLMNKNM
+9 MNKNM
-18 LRNSLFIGAL
+18 LKMSLIIGLVAL
-28 LMAVS
+28 AVS

-46 EQQLLS
+46 EQQLLN

-58 QTEAQA
+58 QTEAKA
-64 ETEEIPKEIGEEDG
+64 ETIEIPKEVGEEDG
-78 FWTKLKKAF
+78 FWTRIKKAF

-92 KPDLSNK
+92 KPDLDNK
-99 IEQEIQVLMFEGRTY
+99 TEQEIQVLMFEGRTY
-114 FRKGEYQKA
+114 YRKGEYQKA

-144 SSCNEKLIR
+144 SSCNEKLLR
-153 IEEDNVNLTALQR
+153 IEEDNVDLTALQR
-166 IQDVE
+166 IQDIE

-181 KDRDEAVASAGI
+181 KDRDEAVSNAGI
-193 SNIADEKM
+193 SSVTDEKM
-201 SRIIKELSFVDE
+201 NRVIKDLSFVDE
-213 PMVNVFETIR
+213 PMVNVLETIR
-223 DEANFNLVMQPAV
+223 DEANLNLVMQPAV

-242 ATLTISLK
+242 ATLTLSLQN
-250 DISVADALAIICK
+250 ISVADALDMICK
-263 LRNLNYSVEGE
+263 LRKLNYAVDGE
-274 SIAITTKD
+274 SITITTQD

-291 RLSRGLDTIE
+291 RLSRGLDSIE

-313 KAKELLRRIGIQD
+313 KAKELLRRIGVTEVKD
-326 VQGASVVYDART
+326 ASVVYDART

-343 RNTAENLALIENFLK
+343 RNTAENLALIERFLK
-358 YFDKTPSQ
+358 NFDKTPSQ
-366 VEIEARFVTVS
+366 VEIEARFVTVA

-386 RHFLTQNYRWNRKD
+386 RHFLTHNYRWNRKD

-411 NKERE
+411 NKEHE
-416 MTSGLRYIR
+416 MTPGLRYIR
-425 SYMDE
+425 SFMDE
-430 DAYDPINSAYRIPS
+430 DAYDPVNSAYRLPS

-457 IANLR
+457 VADLR
-462 PNQPAYGDASIS
+462 PNQPAYGNPAID
-474 DIQTMYSSL
+474 DIQSMYSSL
-483 EQNNGTANEYRR
+483 EQNTGTATEYKR
-495 KSQAAYQAYQNFYR
+495 KAQASYQAMQNFYR
-509 QNQSILDG
+509 QYQSILD
-517 NGPNKTYYQGQLES
+517 NSSSPNRGFYVDQLAT
-531 LRSNYVANAT
+531 LRSNYNSNAKS
-541 RYVDALGSI
+541 YVDALGSI
-550 AGSQANIAKAKV
+550 ASSQSNISNARV
-562 QDTSVNDGLGKVFDV
+562 TDTAVEDGLGKVFDI

-586 RSVIYALSNQEGV
+586 RSVIYALANQEGV

-621 RIRYNKTIEEAE
+621 RVRYNKTIEEAE

-781 PRRGAVV
+781 PRRGATV
-788 KGATANR
+788 KTANASR

>member
-1 MEIKKDID
+1 
-9 FGGLMNKNM
+9 MNKNM
-18 LRNSLFIGAL
+18 LKMSLFIGLVAL
-28 LMAVS
+28 AVS
-33 PLLAADEQTFEQK
+33 PLLAADDQTFEQK

-58 QTEAQA
+58 QTEAKA
-64 ETEEIPKEIGEEDG
+64 ETIEIPKEVGEEDG
-78 FWTKLKKAF
+78 FWTKIKKAF

-92 KPDLSNK
+92 KPDLDNK
-99 IEQEIQVLMFEGRTY
+99 TEQEIQVLMFEGRTY
-114 FRKGEYQKA
+114 YRKGEYQKA

-144 SSCNEKLIR
+144 SSCNEKLLR
-153 IEEDNVNLTALQR
+153 IEEDNVDLTALQR

-181 KDRDEAVASAGI
+181 KDRDEAVANAGI
-193 SNIADEKM
+193 STVTDEKM
-201 SRIIKELSFVDE
+201 NRVIKELSFVDE
-213 PMVNVFETIR
+213 PMVNVLESIR
-223 DEANFNLVMQPAV
+223 DEANLNLVMQPAA

-242 ATLTISLK
+242 ATLTLSLPN
-250 DISVADALAIICK
+250 ISVADALDMICK
-263 LRNLNYSVEGE
+263 LRKLNYSVDGE
-274 SIAITTKD
+274 SITITTQD
-282 SARIISKTF
+282 SARIISRTF
-291 RLSRGLDTIE
+291 RLSRGLDSIE

-313 KAKELLRRIGIQD
+313 KAKELLRRIGVTEVKD
-326 VQGASVVYDART
+326 ASVVYDART

-343 RNTAENLALIENFLK
+343 RNTADNLALIEKFLK
-358 YFDKTPSQ
+358 NFDKTPSQ
-366 VEIEARFVTVS
+366 VEIEARFVTVA

-386 RHFLTQNYRWNRKD
+386 RHFLTHNYRWNRKD

-425 SYMDE
+425 SFMDD
-430 DAYDPINSAYRIPS
+430 DAYDPVGSAYRLPDM
-444 TVDTGSDYGDYMS
+444 VDTGSDYGDYMS
-457 IANLR
+457 VAKLR
-462 PNQPAYGDASIS
+462 PNQPAYGNPAVD
-474 DIQTMYSSL
+474 DIQSMYSSL
-483 EQNNGTANEYRR
+483 EQNTGTANEYKR
-495 KSQAAYQAYQNFYR
+495 KAQSSYQAMQNFYR
-509 QNQSILDG
+509 QYQSILD
-517 NGPNKTYYQGQLES
+517 NSSAPNRSFYMNQLET
-531 LRSNYVANAT
+531 LRSNYYSNAQS
-541 RYVDALGSI
+541 YVDALGSI
-550 AGSQANIAKAKV
+550 AGSQSSIANANVTDVVA
-562 QDTSVNDGLGKVFDV
+562 NDGLGKVFDI

-586 RSVIYALSNQEGV
+586 RSVIYALANQEGV

-621 RIRYNKTIEEAE
+621 RVRYNKTIEEAE

-730 MKNDLVRTKDRTPI
+730 MKNDLIRTKDRTPI

-781 PRRGAVV
+781 PRRGATVKTADRKSVV
-788 KGATANR
+788 

>member
-1 MEIKKDID
+1 
-9 FGGLMNKNM
+9 MNKNM
-18 LRNSLFIGAL
+18 LKMSLIIGL
-28 LMAVS
+28 VMLAVS
-33 PLLAADEQTFEQK
+33 PLLADDEQTFEQK
-46 EQQLLS
+46 EQQLLN

-58 QTEAQA
+58 QTEAKA
-64 ETEEIPKEIGEEDG
+64 ETIEIPKEVGEEDG
-78 FWTKLKKAF
+78 FWTKLKNAF

-92 KPDLSNK
+92 KPDLDNK
-99 IEQEIQVLMFEGRTY
+99 TEQEIQVLMFEGRTY
-114 FRKGEYQKA
+114 YRKGEYQKA

-144 SSCNEKLIR
+144 SSCNEKLLR
-153 IEEDNVNLTALQR
+153 IEEDNVDLTALQR

-176 MTEKQ
+176 LTEKQ
-181 KDRDEAVASAGI
+181 KDRDEAVSNAGI
-193 SNIADEKM
+193 STVTDEKM
-201 SRIIKELSFVDE
+201 NRVIKELSFIDE
-213 PMVNVFETIR
+213 PMVNVLETIR
-223 DEANFNLVMQPAV
+223 EEANLNLVMQPAA

-242 ATLTISLK
+242 ATLTLSLSN
-250 DISVADALAIICK
+250 ISVADALDMICK
-263 LRNLNYSVEGE
+263 LRKLNYNVDGE
-274 SIAITTKD
+274 SITITTQD
-282 SARIISKTF
+282 SARIISRTF
-291 RLSRGLDTIE
+291 RLSRGLDSIE

-313 KAKELLRRIGIQD
+313 KAKELLRRIGVTEVKD
-326 VQGASVVYDART
+326 ASVVYDSRT

-343 RNTAENLALIENFLK
+343 RNTAENLALIEKFLK
-358 YFDKTPSQ
+358 NFDKTPSQ

-377 NDDMNELVF
+377 NDNMNELVF
-386 RHFLTQNYRWNRKD
+386 RHFLTHNYRWNRKD

-425 SYMDE
+425 SFMDD
-430 DAYDPINSAYRIPS
+430 DAYDPVNSAYRMPS

-457 IANLR
+457 VAHLR
-462 PNQPAYGDASIS
+462 PNQPAYGAVTIS
-474 DIQTMYSSL
+474 DIQSMYSSL
-483 EQNNGTANEYRR
+483 EQSTGTANEYKR
-495 KSQAAYQAYQNFYR
+495 KAQASYQAMQNFYR
-509 QNQSILDG
+509 QNQSIFD
-517 NGPNKTYYQGQLES
+517 NSSAPNRSFYVEQLGT
-531 LRSNYVANAT
+531 LRSNYTSNAQK
-541 RYVDALGSI
+541 YVDALGSI
-550 AGSQANIAKAKV
+550 AGSQANIAKANV
-562 QDTSVNDGLGKVFDV
+562 QDTVADDGLGKVFDI

-621 RIRYNKTIEEAE
+621 RVRYNKTIEEAE

-781 PRRGAVV
+781 PRRGATV
-788 KGATANR
+788 KTAPTASR

>member
-1 MEIKKDID
+1 
-9 FGGLMNKNM
+9 MNKNM
-18 LRNSLFIGAL
+18 LKMSLIIGLVAL
-28 LMAVS
+28 AVS
-33 PLLAADEQTFEQK
+33 PLLAADDQTFEQK

-58 QTEAQA
+58 QTEAKA
-64 ETEEIPKEIGEEDG
+64 ETIEIPKEVGEEDG
-78 FWTKLKKAF
+78 FWTKIKKAF

-92 KPDLSNK
+92 KPDLDNK
-99 IEQEIQVLMFEGRTY
+99 TEQEIQVLMFEGRTY
-114 FRKGEYQKA
+114 YRKGEYQKA

-144 SSCNEKLIR
+144 SSCNEKLLR
-153 IEEDNVNLTALQR
+153 IEEDNVDLTALQR
-166 IQDVE
+166 IQDIE

-181 KDRDEAVASAGI
+181 KDRDEAVSNAGI
-193 SNIADEKM
+193 STVTDEKM
-201 SRIIKELSFVDE
+201 NRVIKELSFVDE
-213 PMVNVFETIR
+213 PMVNVLESIR
-223 DEANFNLVMQPAV
+223 DEANLNLVMQPAA

-242 ATLTISLK
+242 ATLTLSLPNV
-250 DISVADALAIICK
+250 SVADALDMICK
-263 LRNLNYSVEGE
+263 LRKLNYSVDGE
-274 SIAITTKD
+274 SITITTQD
-282 SARIISKTF
+282 SARIISRTF
-291 RLSRGLDTIE
+291 RLSRGLDSIE

-313 KAKELLRRIGIQD
+313 KAKELLRRIGVTEVKD
-326 VQGASVVYDART
+326 ASVVYDART

-343 RNTAENLALIENFLK
+343 RNTAENLALIEKFLK
-358 YFDKTPSQ
+358 NFDKTPSQ
-366 VEIEARFVTVS
+366 VEIEARFVTVA

-386 RHFLTQNYRWNRKD
+386 RHFLTHNYRWNRKD

-425 SYMDE
+425 SFMDD
-430 DAYDPINSAYRIPS
+430 DAYDPVGSAYRLPDM
-444 TVDTGSDYGDYMS
+444 VDTGSDYGDYMS
-457 IANLR
+457 VAKLR
-462 PNQPAYGDASIS
+462 PNQPAYGNPAVD
-474 DIQTMYSSL
+474 DIQSMYSSL
-483 EQNNGTANEYRR
+483 EQNTGTANEYKR
-495 KSQAAYQAYQNFYR
+495 KAQSSYQAMQNFYR
-509 QNQSILDG
+509 QYQSILD
-517 NGPNKTYYQGQLES
+517 NSSAPNRSFYMNQLET
-531 LRSNYVANAT
+531 LRSNYYSNAQS
-541 RYVDALGSI
+541 YVDALGSI
-550 AGSQANIAKAKV
+550 AGSQSSIANANVTDVVA
-562 QDTSVNDGLGKVFDV
+562 NDGLGKVFDI

-586 RSVIYALSNQEGV
+586 RSVIYALANQEGV

-621 RIRYNKTIEEAE
+621 RVRYNKTIEEAE

-730 MKNDLVRTKDRTPI
+730 MKNDLIRTKDRTPI

-781 PRRGAVV
+781 PRRGATV
-788 KGATANR
+788 KTAPTASR

>member
-1 MEIKKDID
+1 
-9 FGGLMNKNM
+9 MNKNM
-18 LRNSLFIGAL
+18 LKMSLIIGL
-28 LMAVS
+28 VMLAVS

-46 EQQLLS
+46 EQQLLN

-58 QTEAQA
+58 QTEAKA
-64 ETEEIPKEIGEEDG
+64 ETIEIPKEVGEEDG
-78 FWTKLKKAF
+78 FWTKIKKAF

-92 KPDLSNK
+92 KPDLDNK
-99 IEQEIQVLMFEGRTY
+99 TEQEIQVLMFEGRTY
-114 FRKGEYQKA
+114 YRKGEYQKA

-144 SSCNEKLIR
+144 SSCNEKLLR
-153 IEEDNVNLTALQR
+153 IEEDNVDLTAMQR

-176 MTEKQ
+176 LTKNQ
-181 KDRDEAVASAGI
+181 KDRDEAVSNAGI
-193 SNIADEKM
+193 STVADEKM
-201 SRIIKELSFVDE
+201 NRVIKELSFVEE
-213 PMVNVFETIR
+213 PMSSVFETIR
-223 DEANFNLVMQPAV
+223 DESGLNLVMQPAV

-242 ATLTISLK
+242 ATLTISVK
-250 DISVADALAIICK
+250 NISVADALEMICK
-263 LRNLNYSVEGE
+263 LRSLNYMVDGE
-274 SIAITTKD
+274 SITITTKD

-291 RLSRGLDTIE
+291 RLSRGLDSIE

-313 KAKELLRRIGIQD
+313 KAKELLRRIGVTEVKD
-326 VQGASVVYDART
+326 ASVVYDSRT
-338 NQLIV
+338 SQLIV

-358 YFDKTPSQ
+358 NFDKTPSQ

-377 NDDMNELVF
+377 NDNMNELVF
-386 RHFLTQNYRWNRKD
+386 RHFLTHNYRWNRKD

-425 SYMDE
+425 SFMDE
-430 DAYDPINSAYRIPS
+430 DAYDPINSAYRLPS
-444 TVDTGSDYGDYMS
+444 TVDTGSDYGDFMS
-457 IANLR
+457 VAHLR
-462 PNQPAYGDASIS
+462 PNQKYGAPTVD
-474 DIQTMYSSL
+474 DIQSMYSTL
-483 EQNNGTANEYRR
+483 EQSTGTATEYKR
-495 KSQAAYQAYQNFYR
+495 KAQASYQAFQNFYR
-509 QNQSILDG
+509 QNQSIFDNSSAPNRNFYMNQLD
-517 NGPNKTYYQGQLES
+517 T
-531 LRSNYVANAT
+531 LRSNYYSNAQK
-541 RYVDALGSI
+541 YVDALGNITDNQASI
-550 AGSQANIAKAKV
+550 ANARV
-562 QDTSVNDGLGKVFDV
+562 QDTSIDDGIGKVFDI

-586 RSVIYALSNQEGV
+586 RSVIYALANQEGV

-621 RIRYNKTIEEAE
+621 RVRYNKTIEEAE

-675 RTIELEV
+675 KTIELEV

-730 MKNDLVRTKDRTPI
+730 MKNDLIRTKDRTPI

-781 PRRGAVV
+781 PRRGATV
-788 KGATANR
+788 KTAPTASR

>member
-1 MEIKKDID
+1 MLKMSLII
-9 FGGLMNKNM
+9 GLV
-18 LRNSLFIGAL
+18 AL
-28 LMAVS
+28 AVS
-33 PLLAADEQTFEQK
+33 PLLAADDQTFEQK

-58 QTEAQA
+58 QTEAKA
-64 ETEEIPKEIGEEDG
+64 ETIEIPKEVGEEDG
-78 FWTKLKKAF
+78 FWTKIKKAF

-92 KPDLSNK
+92 KPDLDNK
-99 IEQEIQVLMFEGRTY
+99 TEQEIQVLMFEGRTY
-114 FRKGEYQKA
+114 YRKGEYQKA

-144 SSCNEKLIR
+144 SSCNEKLLR
-153 IEEDNVNLTALQR
+153 IEEDNVDLTALQR

-181 KDRDEAVASAGI
+181 KDRDEAVANAGI
-193 SNIADEKM
+193 STVTDEKM
-201 SRIIKELSFVDE
+201 NRVIKELSFVDE
-213 PMVNVFETIR
+213 PMVNVLESIR
-223 DEANFNLVMQPAV
+223 DEANLNLVMQPAA

-242 ATLTISLK
+242 ATLTLSLPN
-250 DISVADALAIICK
+250 ISVADALDMICK
-263 LRNLNYSVEGE
+263 LRKLNYSVDGE
-274 SIAITTKD
+274 SITITTQD
-282 SARIISKTF
+282 SARIISRTF
-291 RLSRGLDTIE
+291 RLSRGLDSIE

-313 KAKELLRRIGIQD
+313 KAKELLRRIGVTEVKD
-326 VQGASVVYDART
+326 ASVVYDART

-343 RNTAENLALIENFLK
+343 RNTADNLALIEKFLK
-358 YFDKTPSQ
+358 NFDKTPSQ
-366 VEIEARFVTVS
+366 VEIEARFVTVA

-386 RHFLTQNYRWNRKD
+386 RHFLTHNYRWNRKD

-425 SYMDE
+425 SFMDD
-430 DAYDPINSAYRIPS
+430 DAYDPVGSAYRLPDM
-444 TVDTGSDYGDYMS
+444 VDTGSDYGDYMS
-457 IANLR
+457 VAKLR
-462 PNQPAYGDASIS
+462 PNQPAYGNPAVD
-474 DIQTMYSSL
+474 DIQSMYSSL
-483 EQNNGTANEYRR
+483 EQNTGTANEYKR
-495 KSQAAYQAYQNFYR
+495 KAQSSYQAMQNFYR
-509 QNQSILDG
+509 QYQSILD
-517 NGPNKTYYQGQLES
+517 NSSAPNRSFYMNQLET
-531 LRSNYVANAT
+531 LRSNYYSNAQS
-541 RYVDALGSI
+541 YVDALGSI
-550 AGSQANIAKAKV
+550 AGSQSSIANANVTDVVA
-562 QDTSVNDGLGKVFDV
+562 NDGLGKVFDI

-586 RSVIYALSNQEGV
+586 RSVIYALANQEGV

-621 RIRYNKTIEEAE
+621 RVRYNKTIEEAE

-730 MKNDLVRTKDRTPI
+730 MKNDLIRTKDRTPI

-781 PRRGAVV
+781 PRRGATV
-788 KGATANR
+788 KTAPTASR

>member
-1 MEIKKDID
+1 
-9 FGGLMNKNM
+9 MNKNM
-18 LRNSLFIGAL
+18 LKMSLIIGLVAL
-28 LMAVS
+28 AVS
-33 PLLAADEQTFEQK
+33 PLLAADDQTFEQK

-58 QTEAQA
+58 QTEAKA
-64 ETEEIPKEIGEEDG
+64 ETIEIPKEVGEEDG
-78 FWTKLKKAF
+78 FWTKIKKAF

-92 KPDLSNK
+92 KPDLDNK
-99 IEQEIQVLMFEGRTY
+99 TEQEIQVLMFEGRTY
-114 FRKGEYQKA
+114 YRKGEYQKA

-144 SSCNEKLIR
+144 SSCNEKLLR
-153 IEEDNVNLTALQR
+153 IEEDNVDLTALQR
-166 IQDVE
+166 IQDIE

-181 KDRDEAVASAGI
+181 KDRDEAVANAGI
-193 SNIADEKM
+193 STVTDEKM
-201 SRIIKELSFVDE
+201 NRVIKELSFVDE
-213 PMVNVFETIR
+213 PMVNVLESIR
-223 DEANFNLVMQPAV
+223 DEANLNLVMQPAA

-242 ATLTISLK
+242 ATLTLSLPN
-250 DISVADALAIICK
+250 ISVADALDMICK
-263 LRNLNYSVEGE
+263 LRKLNYSVDGE
-274 SIAITTKD
+274 SITITTQD
-282 SARIISKTF
+282 SARIISRTF
-291 RLSRGLDTIE
+291 RLSRGLDSIE

-313 KAKELLRRIGIQD
+313 KAKELLRRIGVTEVKD
-326 VQGASVVYDART
+326 ASVVYDART

-343 RNTAENLALIENFLK
+343 RNTADNLALIEKFLK
-358 YFDKTPSQ
+358 NFDKTPSQ
-366 VEIEARFVTVS
+366 VEIEARFVTVA

-386 RHFLTQNYRWNRKD
+386 RHFLTHNYRWNRKD

-425 SYMDE
+425 SFMDD
-430 DAYDPINSAYRIPS
+430 DAYDPVGSAYRLPDM
-444 TVDTGSDYGDYMS
+444 VDTGSDYGDYMS
-457 IANLR
+457 VAKLR
-462 PNQPAYGDASIS
+462 PNQPAYGNPAVD
-474 DIQTMYSSL
+474 DIQSMYSSL
-483 EQNNGTANEYRR
+483 EQNTGTANEYKR
-495 KSQAAYQAYQNFYR
+495 KAQSSYQAMQNFYR
-509 QNQSILDG
+509 QYQSILD
-517 NGPNKTYYQGQLES
+517 NSSAPNRSFYMNQLET
-531 LRSNYVANAT
+531 LRSNYYSNAQS
-541 RYVDALGSI
+541 YVDALGSI
-550 AGSQANIAKAKV
+550 AGSQSSIANANVNDVVA
-562 QDTSVNDGLGKVFDV
+562 NDGLGKVFDI

-586 RSVIYALSNQEGV
+586 RSVIYALANQEGV

-621 RIRYNKTIEEAE
+621 RVRYNKTIEEAE

-730 MKNDLVRTKDRTPI
+730 MKNDLIRTKDRTPI

-781 PRRGAVV
+781 PRRGATV
-788 KGATANR
+788 KTAPTASR

>member
-1 MEIKKDID
+1 MEKIKNDID
-9 FGGLMNKNM
+9 FGGNM
-18 LRNSLFIGAL
+18 SKIMLNSLIVGAL
-28 LMAVS
+28 MLAVS
-33 PLLAADEQTFEQK
+33 PLLAVDEATFAEK
-46 EQQLLS
+46 EQQLLK

-58 QTEAQA
+58 KTEEKA
-64 ETEEIPKEIGEEDG
+64 ETIEIPKEVGEEDG
-78 FWTKLKKAF
+78 FWTKIGKAF
-87 ATKEE
+87 AVKEE
-92 KPDLSNK
+92 SPDISNK
-99 IEQEIQVLMFEGRTY
+99 TEQEIQVLMFEGRTY
-114 FRKGEYQKA
+114 YRKGEYQKA

-144 SSCNEKLIR
+144 SSCNEKLLR
-153 IEEDNVNLTALQR
+153 IEEDNVDLTALQR
-166 IQDVE
+166 IQDIE

-181 KDRDEAVASAGI
+181 KDREEAIDNAGV
-193 SNIADEKM
+193 SNVADEKLN
-201 SRIIKELSFVDE
+201 RVIKQLDFVDE
-213 PMVNVFETIR
+213 PMESVFDTIR
-223 DEANFNLVMQPAV
+223 EEAGLNMVMQPQARS
-236 ANSIQN
+236 AIQGS
-242 ATLTISLK
+242 TLTLSLK
-250 DISVADALAIICK
+250 DISVSDALTTICK
-263 LRNLNYSVEGE
+263 LRSLNYAVEGE
-274 SIAITTKD
+274 TITVMTKD

-291 RLSRGLDTIE
+291 RLSRSLDSIE
-301 VLNKESLRTPTD
+301 ILNKESLRTPSD
-313 KAKELLRRIGIQD
+313 KAKELLRRIGVQD

-343 RNTAENLALIENFLK
+343 RNTAENLNTIEQWLK
-358 YFDKTPSQ
+358 SFDKTPSQ

-386 RHFLTQNYRWNRKD
+386 RHFLTQNYRWNRKN

-411 NKERE
+411 NQEKE

-425 SYMDE
+425 SFMDE
-430 DAYDPINSAYRIPS
+430 DAYDPLNSAYRLPS
-444 TVDTGSDYGDYMS
+444 TIDTGNAYDDYLS
-457 IANLR
+457 AKPLR
-462 PNQPAYGDASIS
+462 PQQPLYGDASVS
-474 DIQTMYSSL
+474 DVQSMYSSL
-483 EQNNGTANEYRR
+483 EQNSANARLYKRQA
-495 KSQAAYQAYQNFYR
+495 QAAYQAYNNYYR
-509 QNQSILDG
+509 QYQSIID
-517 NGPNKTYYQGQLES
+517 NPSAPNQPYYQRQLENLS
-531 LRSNYVANAT
+531 SNYNANASH
-541 RYVDALGSI
+541 YADALGGMARER
-550 AGSQANIAKAKV
+550 AGISAANAQNV
-562 QDTSVNDGLGKVFDV
+562 SVNDGLGKVFDI

-609 VSGNRAELKEVI
+609 VSGVRADLKEVI
-621 RIRYNKTIEEAE
+621 RVRYNKTIEEAE

-663 KLVVTPSVQTDE
+663 KLSVTPSVQTDE
-675 RTIELEV
+675 RTIELDV

-711 NLKTTVLV
+711 NLKTQVLV

-730 MKNDLVRTKDRTPI
+730 MKNDLIRTKDRTPI

-781 PRRGAVV
+781 PRRGSS
-788 KGATANR
+788 KSATAAR

>member
-1 MEIKKDID
+1 
-9 FGGLMNKNM
+9 MNKNM
-18 LRNSLFIGAL
+18 LKMSLFIGLVAL
-28 LMAVS
+28 AVS
-33 PLLAADEQTFEQK
+33 PLLAADDQTFEQK

-58 QTEAQA
+58 QTEAKA
-64 ETEEIPKEIGEEDG
+64 ETIEIPKEVGEEDG
-78 FWTKLKKAF
+78 FWTKIKKAF

-92 KPDLSNK
+92 KPDLDNK
-99 IEQEIQVLMFEGRTY
+99 TEQEIQVLMFEGRTY
-114 FRKGEYQKA
+114 YRKGEYQKA

-144 SSCNEKLIR
+144 SSCNEKLLR
-153 IEEDNVNLTALQR
+153 IEEDNVDLTALQR

-181 KDRDEAVASAGI
+181 KDRDEAVANAGI
-193 SNIADEKM
+193 STVTDEKM
-201 SRIIKELSFVDE
+201 NRVIKELSFVDE
-213 PMVNVFETIR
+213 PMVNVLESIR
-223 DEANFNLVMQPAV
+223 DEANLNLVMQPAA

-242 ATLTISLK
+242 ATLTLSLPN
-250 DISVADALAIICK
+250 ISVADALDMICK
-263 LRNLNYSVEGE
+263 LRKLNYSVDGE
-274 SIAITTKD
+274 SITITTQD
-282 SARIISKTF
+282 SARIISRTF
-291 RLSRGLDTIE
+291 RLSRGLDSIE

-313 KAKELLRRIGIQD
+313 KAKELLRRIGVTEVKD
-326 VQGASVVYDART
+326 ASVVYDART

-343 RNTAENLALIENFLK
+343 RNTAENLALIEKFLK
-358 YFDKTPSQ
+358 NFDKTPSQ
-366 VEIEARFVTVS
+366 VEIEARFVTVA

-386 RHFLTQNYRWNRKD
+386 RHFLTHNYRWNRKD

-425 SYMDE
+425 SFMDD
-430 DAYDPINSAYRIPS
+430 DAYDPVGSAYRLPDM
-444 TVDTGSDYGDYMS
+444 VDTGSDYGDYMS
-457 IANLR
+457 VAKLR
-462 PNQPAYGDASIS
+462 PNQPAYGNPAVD
-474 DIQTMYSSL
+474 DIQSMYSSL
-483 EQNNGTANEYRR
+483 EQNTGTANEYKR
-495 KSQAAYQAYQNFYR
+495 KAQSSYQAMQNFYR
-509 QNQSILDG
+509 QYQSILD
-517 NGPNKTYYQGQLES
+517 NSSAPNRSFYMNQLET
-531 LRSNYVANAT
+531 LRSNYYSNAQS
-541 RYVDALGSI
+541 YVDALGSI
-550 AGSQANIAKAKV
+550 AGSQSSIANANVTDVVA
-562 QDTSVNDGLGKVFDV
+562 NDGLGKVFDI

-586 RSVIYALSNQEGV
+586 RSVIYALANQEGV

-621 RIRYNKTIEEAE
+621 RVRYNKTIEEAE

-730 MKNDLVRTKDRTPI
+730 MKNDLIRTKDRTPI

-781 PRRGAVV
+781 PRRGATV
-788 KGATANR
+788 KTAPTASR

>member
-1 MEIKKDID
+1 
-9 FGGLMNKNM
+9 MNKNM
-18 LRNSLFIGAL
+18 LKMSLIIGL
-28 LMAVS
+28 VMLAVS

-58 QTEAQA
+58 QTEAKA
-64 ETEEIPKEIGEEDG
+64 ETIEIPKEVGEEDG
-78 FWTKLKKAF
+78 FWTKIKKAF

-92 KPDLSNK
+92 KPDLDNK
-99 IEQEIQVLMFEGRTY
+99 TEQEIQVLMFEGRTY
-114 FRKGEYQKA
+114 YRKGEYQKA

-144 SSCNEKLIR
+144 SSCNEKLLR
-153 IEEDNVNLTALQR
+153 IEEDNVDLTALQR

-181 KDRDEAVASAGI
+181 KDRDEAVANAGI
-193 SNIADEKM
+193 STVADEKM
-201 SRIIKELSFVDE
+201 NRVIKDLSFVDE
-213 PMVNVFETIR
+213 PMANVLETIR
-223 DEANFNLVMQPAV
+223 EEANLNLVMQPAV

-242 ATLTISLK
+242 ATLTLSLK
-250 DISVADALAIICK
+250 DVSVADALDMICK
-263 LRNLNYSVEGE
+263 LRKLNYSVDGE
-274 SIAITTKD
+274 SITITTQD

-291 RLSRGLDTIE
+291 RLSRGLDSIE

-313 KAKELLRRIGIQD
+313 KAKELLRRIGVTEVKD
-326 VQGASVVYDART
+326 ASVVYDART

-343 RNTAENLALIENFLK
+343 RNTAENLALIEKFLK
-358 YFDKTPSQ
+358 NFDKTPSQ
-366 VEIEARFVTVS
+366 VEIEARFVTVA

-386 RHFLTQNYRWNRKD
+386 RHFLTHNYRWNRKD

-425 SYMDE
+425 SFMDE
-430 DAYDPINSAYRIPS
+430 DAYDPVNSAYRLPS

-457 IANLR
+457 VADLR
-462 PNQPAYGDASIS
+462 PNQPAYGAATIE
-474 DIQTMYSSL
+474 DIQSMYSSL
-483 EQNNGTANEYRR
+483 EQSTGTANEYKR
-495 KSQAAYQAYQNFYR
+495 KAQASYQAMQNFYR
-509 QNQSILDG
+509 QNQSIFDG
-517 NGPNKTYYQGQLES
+517 SSPNKSFYVDQLAT
-531 LRSNYVANAT
+531 LRSNYVSNAKS
-541 RYVDALGSI
+541 YVDALGSI
-550 AGSQANIAKAKV
+550 ADNQSSIANAKV
-562 QDTSVNDGLGKVFDV
+562 QDTAVEDGLGKVFDI

-586 RSVIYALSNQEGV
+586 RSVIYALANQQGV

-621 RIRYNKTIEEAE
+621 RVRYNKTIEEAE

-781 PRRGAVV
+781 PRRGATV
-788 KGATANR
+788 KTAPTASR

>member
-1 MEIKKDID
+1 
-9 FGGLMNKNM
+9 MNKNM
-18 LRNSLFIGAL
+18 LKMSLIIGL
-28 LMAVS
+28 VMLAVS

-46 EQQLLS
+46 EQQLLN

-58 QTEAQA
+58 QTEAKA
-64 ETEEIPKEIGEEDG
+64 ETIEIPKEVGEEDG

-92 KPDLSNK
+92 KPDLDNK
-99 IEQEIQVLMFEGRTY
+99 TEQEIQVLMFEGRTY
-114 FRKGEYQKA
+114 YRKGEYQKA

-144 SSCNEKLIR
+144 SSCNEKLLR
-153 IEEDNVNLTALQR
+153 IEEDNVDLTALQR

-176 MTEKQ
+176 LTEKQ
-181 KDRDEAVASAGI
+181 KDRDEAVSNAGI
-193 SNIADEKM
+193 STVTDEKM
-201 SRIIKELSFVDE
+201 NRVIKELSFIDE
-213 PMVNVFETIR
+213 PMVNVLETIR
-223 DEANFNLVMQPAV
+223 EEANLNLVMQPAA

-242 ATLTISLK
+242 ATLTLSLP
-250 DISVADALAIICK
+250 DISVADALDMICK
-263 LRNLNYSVEGE
+263 LRKLNYSVDGE
-274 SIAITTKD
+274 SITITTQD
-282 SARIISKTF
+282 SARIISRTF
-291 RLSRGLDTIE
+291 RLSRGLDSIE

-313 KAKELLRRIGIQD
+313 KAKELLRRIGVTEVKD
-326 VQGASVVYDART
+326 ASVVYDART

-343 RNTAENLALIENFLK
+343 RNTAENLALIEKFLK
-358 YFDKTPSQ
+358 NFDKTPSQ

-377 NDDMNELVF
+377 NDNMNELVF
-386 RHFLTQNYRWNRKD
+386 RHFLTHNYRWNRKD

-425 SYMDE
+425 SFMDD
-430 DAYDPINSAYRIPS
+430 DAYDPVNSAYRMPS

-457 IANLR
+457 VAHLR
-462 PNQPAYGDASIS
+462 PNQPAYGSASIG
-474 DIQTMYSSL
+474 DIQSMYSSL
-483 EQNNGTANEYRR
+483 EQSTGTANEYKR
-495 KSQAAYQAYQNFYR
+495 KAQASYQAMQNFYR
-509 QNQSILDG
+509 QNQSIFDNSSAPNRSFYVEQLG
-517 NGPNKTYYQGQLES
+517 N
-531 LRSNYVANAT
+531 LRSNYYSNAQK
-541 RYVDALGSI
+541 YVDALGSI
-550 AGSQANIAKAKV
+550 AGSRADIANAHV
-562 QDTSVNDGLGKVFDV
+562 QDTAIDDGLGKVFDI

-586 RSVIYALSNQEGV
+586 RSVIYALANQEGV

-621 RIRYNKTIEEAE
+621 RVRYNKTIEEAE

-730 MKNDLVRTKDRTPI
+730 MKNDLIRTKDRTPI

-781 PRRGAVV
+781 PRRGATV
-788 KGATANR
+788 KTAPTASR

>member
-1 MEIKKDID
+1 
-9 FGGLMNKNM
+9 MNKNM
-18 LRNSLFIGAL
+18 LKMSLIIGL
-28 LMAVS
+28 VMLAVS

-46 EQQLLS
+46 EQQLLN

-58 QTEAQA
+58 QTEAKA
-64 ETEEIPKEIGEEDG
+64 ETIEIPKEVGEEDG
-78 FWTKLKKAF
+78 FWTKIKNAF

-92 KPDLSNK
+92 KPDLDNK
-99 IEQEIQVLMFEGRTY
+99 TEQEIQVLMFEGRTY
-114 FRKGEYQKA
+114 YRKGEYQKA

-144 SSCNEKLIR
+144 SSCNEKLLR
-153 IEEDNVNLTALQR
+153 IEEDNVDLTALQR

-176 MTEKQ
+176 LTEKQ
-181 KDRDEAVASAGI
+181 KDRDEAVSNAGI
-193 SNIADEKM
+193 STVTDEKM
-201 SRIIKELSFVDE
+201 NRVIKELSFIDE
-213 PMVNVFETIR
+213 PMVNVLETIR
-223 DEANFNLVMQPAV
+223 EEANLNLVMQPAA
-236 ANSIQN
+236 ANSIQSV
-242 ATLTISLK
+242 TLTLTLT
-250 DISVADALAIICK
+250 DISVADALDMICK
-263 LRNLNYSVEGE
+263 LRKLNYSVDGE
-274 SIAITTKD
+274 SITITTQD
-282 SARIISKTF
+282 SARIISRTF
-291 RLSRGLDTIE
+291 RLSRGLDSIE

-313 KAKELLRRIGIQD
+313 KAKELLRRIGVTEVKD
-326 VQGASVVYDART
+326 ASVVYDART

-343 RNTAENLALIENFLK
+343 RNTAENLALIEKFLK
-358 YFDKTPSQ
+358 NFDKTPSQ

-386 RHFLTQNYRWNRKD
+386 RHFLTHNYRWNRKD

-425 SYMDE
+425 SFMDD
-430 DAYDPINSAYRIPS
+430 DAYDPVNSAYRMPS

-457 IANLR
+457 VAHLR
-462 PNQPAYGDASIS
+462 PNQPAYGAATIS
-474 DIQTMYSSL
+474 DIQSMYSSL
-483 EQNNGTANEYRR
+483 EQSTGTANEYKR
-495 KSQAAYQAYQNFYR
+495 KAQASYQAMQNFYR
-509 QNQSILDG
+509 QNQSILDNSSAPNRSFYVEQLG
-517 NGPNKTYYQGQLES
+517 N
-531 LRSNYVANAT
+531 LRSNYTSNAQK
-541 RYVDALGSI
+541 YVDALGSI
-550 AGSQANIAKAKV
+550 AGSQADISNAKV
-562 QDTSVNDGLGKVFDV
+562 QDTAINDGLGKVFDI

-586 RSVIYALSNQEGV
+586 RSVIYALANQEGV

-621 RIRYNKTIEEAE
+621 RVRYNKTIEEAE

-730 MKNDLVRTKDRTPI
+730 MKNDLIRTKDRTPI

-781 PRRGAVV
+781 PRRGATV
-788 KGATANR
+788 KTAPTASR

>member
-1 MEIKKDID
+1 MLKMSLII
-9 FGGLMNKNM
+9 GLV
-18 LRNSLFIGAL
+18 AL
-28 LMAVS
+28 AVS
-33 PLLAADEQTFEQK
+33 PLLAADDQTFEQK

-58 QTEAQA
+58 QTEAKA
-64 ETEEIPKEIGEEDG
+64 ETIEIPKEVGEEDG
-78 FWTKLKKAF
+78 FWTKIKKAF

-92 KPDLSNK
+92 KPDLDNK
-99 IEQEIQVLMFEGRTY
+99 TEQEIQVLMFEGRTY
-114 FRKGEYQKA
+114 YRKGEYQKA

-144 SSCNEKLIR
+144 SSCNEKLLR
-153 IEEDNVNLTALQR
+153 IEEDNVDLTALQR

-181 KDRDEAVASAGI
+181 KDRDEAVANAGI
-193 SNIADEKM
+193 STVTDEKM
-201 SRIIKELSFVDE
+201 NRVIKELSFVDE
-213 PMVNVFETIR
+213 PMVNVLESIR
-223 DEANFNLVMQPAV
+223 DEANLNLVMQPAA

-242 ATLTISLK
+242 ATLTLSLPN
-250 DISVADALAIICK
+250 ISVADALDMICK
-263 LRNLNYSVEGE
+263 LRKLNYSVDGE
-274 SIAITTKD
+274 SITITTQD
-282 SARIISKTF
+282 SARIISRTF
-291 RLSRGLDTIE
+291 RLSRGLDSIE

-313 KAKELLRRIGIQD
+313 KAKELLRRIGVTEVKD
-326 VQGASVVYDART
+326 ASVVYDART

-343 RNTAENLALIENFLK
+343 RNTADNLALIEKFLK
-358 YFDKTPSQ
+358 NFDKTPSQ
-366 VEIEARFVTVS
+366 VEIEARFVTVA

-386 RHFLTQNYRWNRKD
+386 RHFLTHNYRWNRKD

-425 SYMDE
+425 SFMDD
-430 DAYDPINSAYRIPS
+430 DAYDPVGSAYRLPDM
-444 TVDTGSDYGDYMS
+444 VDTGSDYGDYMS
-457 IANLR
+457 VAKLR
-462 PNQPAYGDASIS
+462 PNQPAYGNPAVD
-474 DIQTMYSSL
+474 DIQSMYSSL
-483 EQNNGTANEYRR
+483 EQNTGTANEYKR
-495 KSQAAYQAYQNFYR
+495 KAQSSYQAMQNFYR
-509 QNQSILDG
+509 QYQSILD
-517 NGPNKTYYQGQLES
+517 NSSAPSRSFYMNQLET
-531 LRSNYVANAT
+531 LRSNYYSNAQS
-541 RYVDALGSI
+541 YVDALGSI
-550 AGSQANIAKAKV
+550 AGSQSSIANANVTDVVA
-562 QDTSVNDGLGKVFDV
+562 NDGLGKVFDI

-586 RSVIYALSNQEGV
+586 RSVIYALANQEGV

-621 RIRYNKTIEEAE
+621 RVRYNKTIEEAE

-730 MKNDLVRTKDRTPI
+730 MKNDLIRTKDRTPI

-781 PRRGAVV
+781 PRRGATV
-788 KGATANR
+788 KTAPTASR

>member
-1 MEIKKDID
+1 
-9 FGGLMNKNM
+9 MNKNM
-18 LRNSLFIGAL
+18 LKMSLFIGLVAL
-28 LMAVS
+28 AVS
-33 PLLAADEQTFEQK
+33 PLLAADDQTFEQK

-58 QTEAQA
+58 QTEAKA
-64 ETEEIPKEIGEEDG
+64 ETIEIPKEVGEEDG
-78 FWTKLKKAF
+78 FWTKIKKAF

-92 KPDLSNK
+92 KPDLDNK
-99 IEQEIQVLMFEGRTY
+99 TEQEIQVLMFEGRTY
-114 FRKGEYQKA
+114 YRKGEYQKA

-144 SSCNEKLIR
+144 SSCNEKLLR
-153 IEEDNVNLTALQR
+153 IEEDNVDLTALQR

-181 KDRDEAVASAGI
+181 KDRDEAVANAGI
-193 SNIADEKM
+193 STVTDEKM
-201 SRIIKELSFVDE
+201 NRVIKELSFVDE
-213 PMVNVFETIR
+213 PMVNVLESIR
-223 DEANFNLVMQPAV
+223 DEANLNLVMQPAA

-242 ATLTISLK
+242 ATLTLSLPN
-250 DISVADALAIICK
+250 ISVADALDMICK
-263 LRNLNYSVEGE
+263 LRKLNYSVDGE
-274 SIAITTKD
+274 SITITTQD
-282 SARIISKTF
+282 SARIISRTF
-291 RLSRGLDTIE
+291 RLSRGLDSIE

-313 KAKELLRRIGIQD
+313 KAKELLRRIGVTEVKD
-326 VQGASVVYDART
+326 ASVVYDART

-343 RNTAENLALIENFLK
+343 RNTADNLALIEKFLK
-358 YFDKTPSQ
+358 NFDKTPSQ
-366 VEIEARFVTVS
+366 VEIEARFVTVA

-386 RHFLTQNYRWNRKD
+386 RHFLTHNYRWNRKD

-425 SYMDE
+425 SFMDD
-430 DAYDPINSAYRIPS
+430 DAYDPVGSAYRLPDM
-444 TVDTGSDYGDYMS
+444 VDTGSDYGDYMS
-457 IANLR
+457 VAKLR
-462 PNQPAYGDASIS
+462 PNQPAYGNPAVD
-474 DIQTMYSSL
+474 DIQSMYSSL
-483 EQNNGTANEYRR
+483 EQNTGTANEYKR
-495 KSQAAYQAYQNFYR
+495 KAQSSYQAMQNFYR
-509 QNQSILDG
+509 QYQSILD
-517 NGPNKTYYQGQLES
+517 NSSSPNRSFYMNQLET
-531 LRSNYVANAT
+531 LRSNYYSNAQS
-541 RYVDALGSI
+541 YVDALGSI
-550 AGSQANIAKAKV
+550 AGSQSSIANANVNDVVA
-562 QDTSVNDGLGKVFDV
+562 NDGLGKVFDI

-586 RSVIYALSNQEGV
+586 RSVIYALANQEGV

-621 RIRYNKTIEEAE
+621 RVRYNKTIEEAE

-730 MKNDLVRTKDRTPI
+730 MKNDLIRTKDRTPI

-781 PRRGAVV
+781 PRRGATV
-788 KGATANR
+788 KTAPTASR

>member
-1 MEIKKDID
+1 
-9 FGGLMNKNM
+9 MNKNM
-18 LRNSLFIGAL
+18 LKMSLFIGLVAL
-28 LMAVS
+28 AVS
-33 PLLAADEQTFEQK
+33 PLLAADDQTFEQK

-58 QTEAQA
+58 QTEAKA
-64 ETEEIPKEIGEEDG
+64 ETIEIPKEVGEEDG
-78 FWTKLKKAF
+78 FWTKIKKAF

-92 KPDLSNK
+92 KPDLDNK
-99 IEQEIQVLMFEGRTY
+99 TEQEIQVLMFEGRTY
-114 FRKGEYQKA
+114 YRKGEYQKA

-144 SSCNEKLIR
+144 SSCNEKLLR
-153 IEEDNVNLTALQR
+153 IEEDNVDLTALQR
-166 IQDVE
+166 IQDIE

-181 KDRDEAVASAGI
+181 KDRDEAVSNAGI
-193 SNIADEKM
+193 STVTDEKM
-201 SRIIKELSFVDE
+201 NRVIKELSFVDE
-213 PMVNVFETIR
+213 PMVNVLESIR
-223 DEANFNLVMQPAV
+223 DEANLNLVMQPAA

-242 ATLTISLK
+242 ATLTLSLPNV
-250 DISVADALAIICK
+250 SVADALDMICK
-263 LRNLNYSVEGE
+263 LRKLNYSVDGE
-274 SIAITTKD
+274 SITITTQD
-282 SARIISKTF
+282 SARIISRTF
-291 RLSRGLDTIE
+291 RLSRGLDSIE

-313 KAKELLRRIGIQD
+313 KAKELLRRIGVTEVKD
-326 VQGASVVYDART
+326 ASVVYDART

-343 RNTAENLALIENFLK
+343 RNTAENLALIEKFLK
-358 YFDKTPSQ
+358 NFDKTPSQ
-366 VEIEARFVTVS
+366 VEIEARFVTVA

-386 RHFLTQNYRWNRKD
+386 RHFLTHNYRWNRKD

-425 SYMDE
+425 SFMDD
-430 DAYDPINSAYRIPS
+430 DAYDPVGSAYRLPDMI
-444 TVDTGSDYGDYMS
+444 DTGSDYGDYLS
-457 IANLR
+457 VANLR
-462 PNQPAYGDASIS
+462 PNQPAYGSAAID
-474 DIQTMYSSL
+474 DIQSMYSSL
-483 EQNNGTANEYRR
+483 EQNTGTANEYKR
-495 KSQAAYQAYQNFYR
+495 KAQSSYQAMQNFYR
-509 QNQSILDG
+509 QYQSILD
-517 NGPNKTYYQGQLES
+517 NSSAPNRSFYMNQLET
-531 LRSNYVANAT
+531 LRSNYYSNAQS
-541 RYVDALGSI
+541 YVDALGSI
-550 AGSQANIAKAKV
+550 AGSQSSIANANVNDVVA
-562 QDTSVNDGLGKVFDV
+562 NDGLGKVFDI

-586 RSVIYALSNQEGV
+586 RSVIYALANQEGV

-621 RIRYNKTIEEAE
+621 RVRYNKTIEEAE

-730 MKNDLVRTKDRTPI
+730 MKNDLIRTKDRTPI

-781 PRRGAVV
+781 PRRGATV
-788 KGATANR
+788 KTAPTASR

>member
-1 MEIKKDID
+1 
-9 FGGLMNKNM
+9 MNKNM
-18 LRNSLFIGAL
+18 LKMSLIIGLVAL
-28 LMAVS
+28 AVS
-33 PLLAADEQTFEQK
+33 PLLAADDQTFEQK

-58 QTEAQA
+58 QTEAKA
-64 ETEEIPKEIGEEDG
+64 ETIEIPKEVGEEDG
-78 FWTKLKKAF
+78 FWTKIKKAF

-92 KPDLSNK
+92 KPDLDNK
-99 IEQEIQVLMFEGRTY
+99 TEQEIQVLMFEGRTY
-114 FRKGEYQKA
+114 YRKGEYQKA

-144 SSCNEKLIR
+144 SSCNEKLLR
-153 IEEDNVNLTALQR
+153 IEEDNVDLTALQR
-166 IQDVE
+166 IQDIE

-181 KDRDEAVASAGI
+181 KDRDEAVSNAGI
-193 SNIADEKM
+193 STVTDEKM
-201 SRIIKELSFVDE
+201 NRVIKELSFVDE
-213 PMVNVFETIR
+213 PMVNVLESIR
-223 DEANFNLVMQPAV
+223 DEANLNLVMQPAA

-242 ATLTISLK
+242 ATLTLSLPN
-250 DISVADALAIICK
+250 ISVADALDMICK
-263 LRNLNYSVEGE
+263 LRKLNYSVDGE
-274 SIAITTKD
+274 SITITTQD
-282 SARIISKTF
+282 SARIISRTF
-291 RLSRGLDTIE
+291 RLSRGLDSIE

-313 KAKELLRRIGIQD
+313 KAKELLRRIGVTEVKD
-326 VQGASVVYDART
+326 ASVVYDART

-343 RNTAENLALIENFLK
+343 RNTADNLALIEKFLK
-358 YFDKTPSQ
+358 NFDKTPSQ
-366 VEIEARFVTVS
+366 VEIEARFVTVA

-386 RHFLTQNYRWNRKD
+386 RHFLTHNYRWNRKD

-425 SYMDE
+425 SFMDE
-430 DAYDPINSAYRIPS
+430 DAYDPVGSAYRLPDM
-444 TVDTGSDYGDYMS
+444 VDTGSDYGDYMS
-457 IANLR
+457 VAKLR
-462 PNQPAYGDASIS
+462 PNQPAYGNPAID
-474 DIQTMYSSL
+474 DIQSMYSSL
-483 EQNNGTANEYRR
+483 EQNTGTANEYKR
-495 KSQAAYQAYQNFYR
+495 KAQSSYQAMQNFYR
-509 QNQSILDG
+509 QYQSILD
-517 NGPNKTYYQGQLES
+517 NSSSPNRSFYMNQLET
-531 LRSNYVANAT
+531 LRSNYYSNAQS
-541 RYVDALGSI
+541 YVDALGSI
-550 AGSQANIAKAKV
+550 AGSQSSIANANVNDVVA
-562 QDTSVNDGLGKVFDV
+562 NDGLGKVFDI

-586 RSVIYALSNQEGV
+586 RSVIYALANQEGV

-621 RIRYNKTIEEAE
+621 RVRYNKTIEEAE

-730 MKNDLVRTKDRTPI
+730 MKNDLIRTKDRTPI

-781 PRRGAVV
+781 PRRGATV
-788 KGATANR
+788 KTAPTASR

>member
-1 MEIKKDID
+1 
-9 FGGLMNKNM
+9 
-18 LRNSLFIGAL
+18 
-28 LMAVS
+28 
-33 PLLAADEQTFEQK
+33 
-46 EQQLLS
+46 
-52 AAEPEV
+52 
-58 QTEAQA
+58 
-64 ETEEIPKEIGEEDG
+64 
-78 FWTKLKKAF
+78 
-87 ATKEE
+87 
-92 KPDLSNK
+92 PDLDNK
-99 IEQEIQVLMFEGRTY
+99 TEQEIQVLMFEGRTY
-114 FRKGEYQKA
+114 YRKGEYQKA

-144 SSCNEKLIR
+144 SSCNEKLLR
-153 IEEDNVNLTALQR
+153 IEEDNVDLTALQR

-181 KDRDEAVASAGI
+181 KDRDEAVANAGI
-193 SNIADEKM
+193 STVTDEKM
-201 SRIIKELSFVDE
+201 NRVIKELSFVDE
-213 PMVNVFETIR
+213 PMVNVLESIR
-223 DEANFNLVMQPAV
+223 DEANLNLVMQPAA

-242 ATLTISLK
+242 ATLTLSLPN
-250 DISVADALAIICK
+250 ISVADALDMICK
-263 LRNLNYSVEGE
+263 LRKLNYSVDGE
-274 SIAITTKD
+274 SITITTQD
-282 SARIISKTF
+282 SARIISRTF
-291 RLSRGLDTIE
+291 RLSRGLDSIE

-313 KAKELLRRIGIQD
+313 KAKELLRRIGVTEVKD
-326 VQGASVVYDART
+326 ASVVYDART

-343 RNTAENLALIENFLK
+343 RNTADNLALIEKFLK
-358 YFDKTPSQ
+358 NFDKTPSQ
-366 VEIEARFVTVS
+366 VEIEARFVTVA

-386 RHFLTQNYRWNRKD
+386 RHFLTHNYRWNRKD

-425 SYMDE
+425 SFMDD
-430 DAYDPINSAYRIPS
+430 DAYDPVGSAYRLPDM
-444 TVDTGSDYGDYMS
+444 VDTGSDYGDYMS
-457 IANLR
+457 VAKLR
-462 PNQPAYGDASIS
+462 PNQPAYGNPAID
-474 DIQTMYSSL
+474 DIQSMYSSL
-483 EQNNGTANEYRR
+483 EQNTGTANEYKR
-495 KSQAAYQAYQNFYR
+495 KAQSSYQAMQNFYR
-509 QNQSILDG
+509 QYQSILD
-517 NGPNKTYYQGQLES
+517 NSSSPNRSFYMNQLET
-531 LRSNYVANAT
+531 LRSNYYSNAQS
-541 RYVDALGSI
+541 YVDALGSI
-550 AGSQANIAKAKV
+550 AGSQSSIANANVTDVVA
-562 QDTSVNDGLGKVFDV
+562 NDGLGKVFDI

-586 RSVIYALSNQEGV
+586 RSVIYALANQEGV

-621 RIRYNKTIEEAE
+621 RVRYNKTIEEAE

-730 MKNDLVRTKDRTPI
+730 MKNDLIRTKDRTPI

-781 PRRGAVV
+781 PRRGATV
-788 KGATANR
+788 KTAPTASR

>member
-1 MEIKKDID
+1 
-9 FGGLMNKNM
+9 MNKNM
-18 LRNSLFIGAL
+18 LKMSLFIGLVAL
-28 LMAVS
+28 AVS
-33 PLLAADEQTFEQK
+33 PLLAADDQTFEQK

-58 QTEAQA
+58 QTEAKA
-64 ETEEIPKEIGEEDG
+64 ETIEIPKEVGEEDG
-78 FWTKLKKAF
+78 FWTKIKKAF

-92 KPDLSNK
+92 KPDLDNK
-99 IEQEIQVLMFEGRTY
+99 TEQEIQVLMFEGRTY
-114 FRKGEYQKA
+114 YRKGEYQKA

-144 SSCNEKLIR
+144 SSCNEKLLR
-153 IEEDNVNLTALQR
+153 IEEDNVDLTALQR
-166 IQDVE
+166 IQDIE

-181 KDRDEAVASAGI
+181 KDRDEAVSNAGI
-193 SNIADEKM
+193 STVTDEKM
-201 SRIIKELSFVDE
+201 NRVIKELSFVDE
-213 PMVNVFETIR
+213 PMVNVLESIR
-223 DEANFNLVMQPAV
+223 DEANLNLVMQPAA

-242 ATLTISLK
+242 ATLTLSLPNV
-250 DISVADALAIICK
+250 SVADALDMICK
-263 LRNLNYSVEGE
+263 LRKLNYSVDGE
-274 SIAITTKD
+274 SITITTQD
-282 SARIISKTF
+282 SARIISRTF
-291 RLSRGLDTIE
+291 RLSRGLDSIE

-313 KAKELLRRIGIQD
+313 KAKELLRRIGVTEVKD
-326 VQGASVVYDART
+326 ASVVYDART

-343 RNTAENLALIENFLK
+343 RNTAENLALIEKFLK
-358 YFDKTPSQ
+358 NFDKTPSQ
-366 VEIEARFVTVS
+366 VEIEARFVTVA

-386 RHFLTQNYRWNRKD
+386 RHFLTHNYRWNRKD

-425 SYMDE
+425 SFMDD
-430 DAYDPINSAYRIPS
+430 DAYDPVGSAYRLPDM
-444 TVDTGSDYGDYMS
+444 VDTGSDYGDYLS
-457 IANLR
+457 VANLR
-462 PNQPAYGDASIS
+462 PNQPAYGSAAID
-474 DIQTMYSSL
+474 DIQSMYSSL
-483 EQNNGTANEYRR
+483 EQNTGTANEYKR
-495 KSQAAYQAYQNFYR
+495 KAQSSYQAMQNFYR
-509 QNQSILDG
+509 QYQSILD
-517 NGPNKTYYQGQLES
+517 NSSAPNRSFYMNQLET
-531 LRSNYVANAT
+531 LRSNYYSNAQS
-541 RYVDALGSI
+541 YVDALGSI
-550 AGSQANIAKAKV
+550 AGSQSSIANANVNDVVA
-562 QDTSVNDGLGKVFDV
+562 NDGLGKVFDI

-586 RSVIYALSNQEGV
+586 RSVIYALANQEGV

-621 RIRYNKTIEEAE
+621 RVRYNKTIEEAE

-730 MKNDLVRTKDRTPI
+730 MKNDLIRTKDRTPI

-781 PRRGAVV
+781 PRRGATV
-788 KGATANR
+788 KTAPTASR

>member
-1 MEIKKDID
+1 
-9 FGGLMNKNM
+9 MNKNM
-18 LRNSLFIGAL
+18 LKMSLIIGLVAL
-28 LMAVS
+28 AVS
-33 PLLAADEQTFEQK
+33 PLLAADDQTFEQK

-58 QTEAQA
+58 QTEAKA
-64 ETEEIPKEIGEEDG
+64 ETIEIPKEVGEEDG
-78 FWTKLKKAF
+78 FWTKIKKAF

-92 KPDLSNK
+92 KPDLDNK
-99 IEQEIQVLMFEGRTY
+99 TEQEIQVLMFEGRTY
-114 FRKGEYQKA
+114 YRKGEYQKA

-144 SSCNEKLIR
+144 SSCNEKLLR
-153 IEEDNVNLTALQR
+153 IEEDNVDLTALQR

-181 KDRDEAVASAGI
+181 KDRDEAVANAGI
-193 SNIADEKM
+193 STVTDEKM
-201 SRIIKELSFVDE
+201 NRVIKELSFVDE
-213 PMVNVFETIR
+213 PMVNVLESIR
-223 DEANFNLVMQPAV
+223 DEANLNLVMQPAA

-242 ATLTISLK
+242 ATLTLSLPNV
-250 DISVADALAIICK
+250 SVADALDMICK
-263 LRNLNYSVEGE
+263 LRKLNYSVDGE
-274 SIAITTKD
+274 SITITTQD
-282 SARIISKTF
+282 SARIISRTF
-291 RLSRGLDTIE
+291 RLSRGLDSIE

-313 KAKELLRRIGIQD
+313 KAKELLRRIGVTEVKD
-326 VQGASVVYDART
+326 ASVVYDART

-343 RNTAENLALIENFLK
+343 RNTADNLALIEKFLK
-358 YFDKTPSQ
+358 NFDKTPSQ
-366 VEIEARFVTVS
+366 VEIEARFVTVA

-386 RHFLTQNYRWNRKD
+386 RHFLTHNYRWNRKD

-425 SYMDE
+425 SFMDD
-430 DAYDPINSAYRIPS
+430 DAYDPVGSAYRLPDM
-444 TVDTGSDYGDYMS
+444 VDTGSDYGDYMS
-457 IANLR
+457 VAKLR
-462 PNQPAYGDASIS
+462 PNQPAYGNPAVD
-474 DIQTMYSSL
+474 DIQSMYSSL
-483 EQNNGTANEYRR
+483 EQNTGTANEYKR
-495 KSQAAYQAYQNFYR
+495 KAQSSYQAMQNFYR
-509 QNQSILDG
+509 QYQSILD
-517 NGPNKTYYQGQLES
+517 NSSAPNRSFYMNQLET
-531 LRSNYVANAT
+531 LRSNYYSNAQS
-541 RYVDALGSI
+541 YVDALGSI
-550 AGSQANIAKAKV
+550 AGSQSSIANANVNDVVA
-562 QDTSVNDGLGKVFDV
+562 NDGLGKVFDI

-586 RSVIYALSNQEGV
+586 RSVIYALANQEGV

-621 RIRYNKTIEEAE
+621 RVRYNKTIEEAE

-730 MKNDLVRTKDRTPI
+730 MKNDLIRTKDRTPI

-781 PRRGAVV
+781 PRRGATV
-788 KGATANR
+788 KTAPTASR